1 MNTKYPINGRY
12 TTLGD
17 IIHEYGR
24 YSALPDDKLEYWNHK
39 ITAPF
44 VHFIYNDFPTDS
56 QNAIRPYD
64 IVWFDNVYSETEKE
78 NTGKRMKLIQSQDSS
93 TYSFDRPI
101 TAKEVK
107 IRSEI
112 QKGAFEFRFII
123 PSTTSTDGKDRFYYN
138 YKTASGESVVMYAL
152 RTIIDEA
159 KKNITDPA
167 EKLKT
172 FFIGD
177 TDSNGFRTIQPS
189 TEHIFTYRYKITDN
203 NSSIIEGNGQYNES
217 VSGNNSYALQSI
229 ASKFDHKI
237 TYNNNTFSFVCP
249 ETADTSTQTKTITD
263 NDGTYT
269 IEVKYLTWQGID
281 LPYEDTSVNDSKIK
295 SQERSGF
302 PLFNFK
308 DLPDN
313 IFNSA
318 TELNNKAYQ
327 YLGDYYWTYKYV
339 QLSNYAS
346 QSATDFEYNSC
357 ITEPSSCYEK
367 IIGSIGA
374 QTKPSPEK
382 LCSILF
388 DPTNYSQIKDT
399 KNAENQYYKCLY
411 FLLLFLNSQRFFV
424 SYITAFEYINI
435 SNKSYAQRE
444 PVLRCDL
451 NLIKPIERIKIL
463 SAQHFRETI
472 LPAGPLKPD
481 TLISIIVYMKVKYK
495 SIPNEKD
502 FSTKINLT
510 FEDLWNN
517 KNITDTPD
525 EEGIIG
531 PWVTLINPFDH
542 NWTEETK
549 GVLTQT
555 DDEAMIKYEGDL
567 YGNDHFLQ
575 VNNNKLIDSYS
586 DCSLGTLMW
595 PKGVQLQLAT
605 ADDLEIMRDNTSDEE
620 WFASISDSSTYP
632 DKYTKW
638 EDFKEEKLSPFGYL
652 RLHNYADIN
661 QKKESQFTVTV
672 PLLRCNNW
680 YYKQG
685 ASTSIDSAMIYSYFN
700 NIYLN
705 AQIAEPEPAIGM
717 YVNTYAYGKQ
727 ESNLQNIIDK
737 LNQLP
742 IAAPSRIAQE
752 TISQIFGL
760 KIGQAETL
768 FFASGAKMID
778 EKTTADEKYYSSY
791 TLYFE
796 KLLSSKVWQRINPVS
811 GAPENNCIIS
821 RNADDKVVEQ
831 YEVSNDYRGQKGT
844 YTLGRVYIDVDD
856 TLLHNPKDNTKCFYF
871 KITNADHNNEGKI
884 QVSFLVYKDSDSK
897 ASSGELKL
905 GFTQSITASFVI
917 YNYNKPDTLDN
928 IGTDKPSNTLTI
940 NNSVKQDTK
949 TTDITIINDEHN
961 KFIMSELSTT
971 ETYRLTKHHDNNDKE
986 YLLHLFHYGV
996 NSNNKLTVVFNNPK
1010 YMFRYQYPAIIDDT
1024 TKIISNAYSIS
1035 LGDKFVT
1042 TTMSLTTDRT
1052 LYMALNPIYAFL
1064 HVNESTEQKLSG
1076 EDDKDCPPFAF
1087 QQSGIGYTQT
1097 NGQTTSCLI
1106 STQTPGCVISLVTD
1120 NVYITTDNIIT
1131 GVNDNN
1137 GSLSDYI
1144 KSQRERKQ
1152 LLEIKIN
1159 KYEFDENDQVDLE
1172 GTQPNSTN
1180 IINTNTQP
1188 EFQIFT
1194 ITKDTLTIFTYEVTK
1209 YRKDTSKDT
1218 FYVSLATAGWKGKSS
1233 NIKIYCVQEPP
1244 IDGNSGKELGNP
1256 NNIQPSDDILQEI
1269 TKMGQQF
1276 KNDTSVWI
1284 CVPQQT
1290 LDLSSENTTNICK
1303 HTQWDVDGKI
1313 LSAQAD
1319 GKISQTICISN
1330 KSITGVYLSYRTVYA
1345 IFETTESVTIP
1356 VQPEDTTITVSLTAS
1371 PKTIEAKGGNF
1382 TLSYFVK
1389 KGNNPISGYGE
1400 PKPDNPNF
1408 AVSTGIKEN
1417 INGQTEQTY
1426 EVGSN
1431 DLETP
1436 ITCTYT
1442 LKYEG
1447 KEGKTTITQK
1457 GSVYGVSITAKTTID
1472 PSGENI
1478 DPSGENIIITYYGI
1492 KNGDPISEGVKLT
1505 CSDNSIT
1512 TDGQLTD
1519 NKLVST
1525 IKIPSNTTGAQKTYT
1540 FTVTYTYLTDKQ
1552 QVKSLELTQDYVEYA
1567 VQCYLDTEK
1576 YSVPLPAKPASD
1588 KDIFEI
1594 IYFAEKGTDKIYNDD
1609 VTLEPIK
1616 NYSYLEHIG
1625 EDTQVKEKQYKVAK
1639 FKFTENEEEE
1649 SRDMEFKAKCGSN
1662 ESGTLT
1668 IKQAGAIYDVSITA
1682 KTTIDPSGENIGITY
1697 YGIKNGDY
1705 ITNTKDVQLTCSDN
1719 SITTTDDVKQ
1729 IDNKLVSTIK
1739 IPENASSEQKTYTF
1753 TVTYTYLTD
1762 KQQVK
1767 SLELTQD
1774 FVKYVVH
1781 CGLDTEKYSA
1791 TLEAKPESGK
1801 DIFEI
1806 IYFAEKG
1813 TDKKRIYDNTVKL
1826 EPIGNYDYLTL
1837 ISDVPNPEKQYKV
1850 AKFKFTE
1857 NVEADSRDME
1867 FKAKCGSNESD
1878 TLIITQVGA
1887 NMEVIP
1893 QFNFA
1898 IINYK
1903 IQNRFE
1909 MKDPFDSF
1917 TYKNKDDVSTL
1928 LSDTNGI
1935 NAIAGSDLD
1944 VWVTFSLDD
1953 NESKDILLPVK
1964 TAQDN
1969 VIHLNLY
1976 GALNSSTYTPNQ
1988 YILGAGFSPTIKPCI
2003 NNDNNKQVYISTPSK
2018 YSTDK
2023 NENGNV
2029 CKDYI
2034 RYAADNRGGNGYESI
2049 FVNVANILNV
2059 NYQDKTLLA
2068 HKCKNLYIDL
2078 WGVMYKRRSTG
2089 KVSIDFNMYNF
2100 KENVTDPNLT
2110 VKDYT
2115 YIPDETKVDS
2125 VKKLNINNG
2134 FATGYSNGS
2143 HDSPT
2148 LISRITYP
2156 IRDGNPSIETKN
2168 LTYGNLNYCL
2178 LIPAATH
2185 MKYVT
2190 SLVYDTIYYD
2200 NISNIKPYEL
2210 DLRTIYYQDY
2220 TLKNGDPNKK
2230 VLNPYKKLTGHNFT
2244 LTNPSYNVKKDGVSI
2259 VMDISNNVKLEN
2271 NKFTL
2276 NFPKLTEEASYEFT
2290 IYGITEPIVLTKASG
2305 LNDIKSYSIIVEL
2318 AKKR

>member
-17 IIHEYGR
+17 IIQEYGR
-24 YSALPDDKLEYWNHK
+24 YSALPDDKLDYWNHK

-107 IRSEI
+107 TRNNI

-159 KKNITDPA
+159 KKNIEDA
-167 EKLKT
+167 DKKLEL

-177 TDSNGFRTIQPS
+177 TTSNGFRKIEPT
-189 TEHIFTYRYKITDN
+189 TEHIFTYRYKITDS
-203 NSSIIEGNGQYNES
+203 NSKIIKEENDQYTKT
-217 VSGNNSYALQSI
+217 VSGNDSYALYRI
-229 ASKFDHKI
+229 ASEFDHTI
-237 TYNNNTFSFVCP
+237 PYNGSTYLFVCP
-249 ETADTSTQTKTITD
+249 ETSDTSTQTKTITD
-263 NDGTYT
+263 NDKEYT

-281 LPYEDTSVNDSKIK
+281 LPYQNTSNNDSIIK
-295 SQERSGF
+295 SKEQSGF
-302 PLFNFK
+302 PLFNFETLK
-308 DLPDN
+308 KTS
-313 IFNSA
+313 IFESA
-318 TELNNKAYQ
+318 TELKNNAYQ

-339 QLSNYAS
+339 QLPNYAS
-346 QSATDFEYNSC
+346 QSAKDFEYSSC
-357 ITEPSSCYEK
+357 ITDKNPSSCYEK
-367 IIGSIGA
+367 IYASLDEQNKA
-374 QTKPSPEK
+374 SLSPAK
-382 LCSILF
+382 LCSVLF
-388 DPTNYSQIKDT
+388 DPTHYSQIKDT

-451 NLIKPIERIKIL
+451 NLIKPIEYIKIL

-517 KNITDTPD
+517 KNITNTPD
-525 EEGIIG
+525 EEDIIG

-555 DDEAMIKYEGDL
+555 PDMDKYEGEL
-567 YGNDHFLQ
+567 YGYDHFLQ
-575 VNNNKLIDSYS
+575 VNNNKLNTYS

-605 ADDLEIMRDNTSDEE
+605 ADALEIMRDNTSDEE
-620 WFASISDSSTYP
+620 WFASISDNSTYP
-632 DKYTKW
+632 DTYTTW

-705 AQIAEPEPAIGM
+705 AQISEPEPAIGM
-717 YVNTYAYGKQ
+717 YINTYAYGTQ

-811 GAPENNCIIS
+811 GASENNCIIS

-831 YEVSNDYRGQKGT
+831 YEVSKDYRGQKGT

-884 QVSFLVYKDSDSK
+884 QVSFLGYKDTDSK

-940 NNSVKQDTK
+940 NNSVTQGTK

-971 ETYRLTKHHDNNDKE
+971 ETYRLTKHHDSDKK

-996 NSNNKLTVVFNNPK
+996 NSNNKLTVVFNNPE

-1052 LYMALNPIYAFL
+1052 LYMSLNPIYAFL
-1064 HVNESTEQKLSG
+1064 HVNDSTEKKLSG
-1076 EDDKDCPPFAF
+1076 EDDKDCPPFQF

-1097 NGQTTSCLI
+1097 NGQSTSCLI
-1106 STQTPGCVISLVTD
+1106 STQTPGCVISLVTE
-1120 NVYITTDNIIT
+1120 NVYITTDNILT
-1131 GVNDNN
+1131 GVNNI

-1152 LLEIKIN
+1152 LLEIQIN
-1159 KYEFDENDQVDLE
+1159 KYEFGENDQVDLE

-1218 FYVSLATAGWKGKSS
+1218 FYVSIATAGWKGQSS

-1244 IDGNSGKELGNP
+1244 EIDGKPGKELGNP

-1303 HTQWDVDGKI
+1303 HTQWDVDGKV

-1319 GKISQTICISN
+1319 GKIDQTICISN
-1330 KSITGVYLSYRTVYA
+1330 KSKTGVYLSYRTVYA

-1371 PKTIEAKGGNF
+1371 PTIIEAKGGNF
-1382 TLSYFVK
+1382 TLKYFVK
-1389 KGNNPISGYGE
+1389 KGNNPISEYGKPE
-1400 PKPDNPNF
+1400 PEPGKSNF
-1408 AVSTGIKEN
+1408 ATSTEISES
-1417 INGQTEQTY
+1417 INGEKAEIY
-1426 EVGSN
+1426 KVGPN
-1431 DLETP
+1431 DSDEA
-1436 ITCTYT
+1436 ITCKYT
-1442 LKYEG
+1442 LTYEG
-1447 KEGKTTITQK
+1447 KKAETTITQK
-1457 GSVYGVSITAKTTID
+1457 GSIYGAGITAGTT
-1472 PSGENI
+1472 SNI
-1478 DPSGENIIITYYGI
+1478 DPSGGEIVITYYGI
-1492 KNGDPISEGVKLT
+1492 KNGDHITDTKGVKLT
-1505 CSDNSIT
+1505 CSDNSINT
-1512 TDGQLTD
+1512 TDDVKQINNT
-1519 NKLVST
+1519 LVST
-1525 IKIPSNTTGAQKTYT
+1525 IKIPANTSSEQKTYT
-1540 FTVTYTYLTDKQ
+1540 FKVTYTYLTDKKKEQ
-1552 QVKSLELTQDYVEYA
+1552 KIELTQDRIE
-1567 VQCYLDTEK
+1567 
-1576 YSVPLPAKPASD
+1576 
-1588 KDIFEI
+1588 
-1594 IYFAEKGTDKIYNDD
+1594 
-1609 VTLEPIK
+1609 
-1616 NYSYLEHIG
+1616 
-1625 EDTQVKEKQYKVAK
+1625 
-1639 FKFTENEEEE
+1639 
-1649 SRDMEFKAKCGSN
+1649 
-1662 ESGTLT
+1662 
-1668 IKQAGAIYDVSITA
+1668 
-1682 KTTIDPSGENIGITY
+1682 
-1697 YGIKNGDY
+1697 
-1705 ITNTKDVQLTCSDN
+1705 
-1719 SITTTDDVKQ
+1719 
-1729 IDNKLVSTIK
+1729 
-1739 IPENASSEQKTYTF
+1739 
-1753 TVTYTYLTD
+1753 
-1762 KQQVK
+1762 
-1767 SLELTQD
+1767 
-1774 FVKYVVH
+1774 YVVH

-1791 TLEAKPESGK
+1791 TLVAKPESGK

-1813 TDKKRIYDNTVKL
+1813 TNKERIYDNTVTL
-1826 EPIGNYDYLTL
+1826 ETKENYDYLKHIGEDTQ
-1837 ISDVPNPEKQYKV
+1837 DTANQYRVRKYQITKNEEV
-1850 AKFKFTE
+1850 
-1857 NVEADSRDME
+1857 DPRDME
-1867 FKAKCGSNESD
+1867 FKAKCGSNESEI
-1878 TLIITQVGA
+1878 LYITQVGA
-1887 NMEVIP
+1887 NTEVIP

-1903 IQNRFE
+1903 IQNDFE
-1909 MKDPFDSF
+1909 TTDPFDTF
-1917 TYKNKDDVSTL
+1917 TYNNKDNESSL
-1928 LSDTNGI
+1928 LSNINGI

-1953 NESKDILLPVK
+1953 DETKDKDILLPVK
-1964 TAQDN
+1964 TAPNDGIHD
-1969 VIHLNLY
+1969 IHLNLY
-1976 GALNSSTYTPNQ
+1976 GALNSSTSSP
-1988 YILGAGFSPTIKPCI
+1988 YILGAGFSSIIKPCI
-2003 NNDNNKQVYISTPSK
+2003 NNNNKTVYISTPKK
-2018 YSTDK
+2018 YSTAT
-2023 NENGNV
+2023 NESGNV
-2029 CKDYI
+2029 CTNYI
-2034 RYAADNRGGNGYESI
+2034 RYAGDNTGGSGYESI
-2049 FVNVANILNV
+2049 FVNVANILKV
-2059 NYQDKTLLA
+2059 NYQNKTLLE

-2078 WGVMYKRRSTG
+2078 WGVMYSRRSTG

-2100 KENVTDPNLT
+2100 KENVTDPKLT
-2110 VKDYT
+2110 VKDFT
-2115 YIPDETKVDS
+2115 FIPDSSSVDS
-2125 VKKLNINNG
+2125 VNKLKINDG

-2143 HDSPT
+2143 NDSPT

-2156 IRDGNPSIETKN
+2156 IRDGNPAIETKN

-2178 LIPAATH
+2178 LIPTDDS

-2190 SLVYDTIYYD
+2190 TSLANDTIYYD
-2200 NISNIKPYEL
+2200 NISNIKPYVL

-2244 LTNPSYNVKKDGVSI
+2244 LTNPRYKVKKNGAGI
-2259 VMDISNNVKLEN
+2259 VMDISNNVILEN

-2290 IYGITEPIVLTKASG
+2290 IYGITEPNVLNKASG
-2305 LNDIKSYSIIVEL
+2305 LNDIKSYSITVEL
-2318 AKKR
+2318 RPSNNNT

>member
-24 YSALPDDKLEYWNHK
+24 YSALPEGKLEYWDHK

-107 IRSEI
+107 TRSNI

-159 KKNITDPA
+159 KKNITNPD

-177 TDSNGFRTIQPS
+177 TDSDRFRTIQPS
-189 TEHIFTYRYKITDN
+189 TEHKFTYRYKITDS
-203 NSSIIEGNGQYNES
+203 NSKIIKEENGQYDTS
-217 VSGNNSYALQSI
+217 VSGNDSYKLENVVNN
-229 ASKFDHKI
+229 FNHTI
-237 TYNNNTFSFVCP
+237 TYNNNTYLFDECP
-249 ETADTSTQTKTITD
+249 VTSDKCTQTKTITD
-263 NDGTYT
+263 NDEEYT
-269 IEVKYLTWQGID
+269 IEVKYLTWQDID
-281 LPYEDTSVNDSKIK
+281 LPYQNTSNNDSIIK
-295 SQERSGF
+295 SKEQSGF
-302 PLFNFK
+302 PLFNFGS
-308 DLPDN
+308 LQETS
-313 IFNSA
+313 IFESA
-318 TELNNKAYQ
+318 TELKNDAYQ
-327 YLGDYYWTYKYV
+327 YLGDYYWTYTNV
-339 QLSNYAS
+339 QLPNYAS
-346 QSATDFEYNSC
+346 QSAKDFEYSSC
-357 ITEPSSCYEK
+357 ITNNALSCYESISK
-367 IIGSIGA
+367 SIGA

-388 DPTNYSQIKDT
+388 NPTNYTQIKDT

-451 NLIKPIERIKIL
+451 NLIKPIEYITIL

-517 KNITDTPD
+517 KNITDTAD

-542 NWTEETK
+542 KWTEETK

-555 DDEAMIKYEGDL
+555 PDMDKYEGEL
-567 YGNDHFLQ
+567 YGYDHFLQ
-575 VNNNKLIDSYS
+575 VNNNKLNTYS

-605 ADDLEIMRDNTSDEE
+605 ADALEIMRDNTSDEE
-620 WFASISDSSTYP
+620 WFASISDHSTYP
-632 DKYTKW
+632 DTYTAW
-638 EDFKEEKLSPFGYL
+638 DDFKEEKLSPFGYL

-685 ASTSIDSAMIYSYFN
+685 ASTSIDSAMIYSYFD

-705 AQIAEPEPAIGM
+705 AQISEPEPAIGM
-717 YVNTYAYGKQ
+717 YINTYAYGTQ

-884 QVSFLVYKDSDSK
+884 QVSFLGYKDTDSK

-940 NNSVKQDTK
+940 NNSVNQGSK

-971 ETYRLTKHHDNNDKE
+971 ETYRLTKHHDSDKK

-996 NSNNKLTVVFNNPK
+996 NSNNKLTVVFNNPE

-1052 LYMALNPIYAFL
+1052 LYMSLNPIYAFL
-1064 HVNESTEQKLSG
+1064 HVNESTEKKLSE
-1076 EDDKDCPPFAF
+1076 EDDKDCPPFQF

-1097 NGQTTSCLI
+1097 NGQSTSCLI
-1106 STQTPGCVISLVTD
+1106 STQTPGCVISLVTE
-1120 NVYITTDNIIT
+1120 NVYITTDNILT
-1131 GVNDNN
+1131 GVNNI

-1159 KYEFDENDQVDLE
+1159 KYEFDKNDQVDLE
-1172 GTQPNSTN
+1172 GTQPNQTN

-1218 FYVSLATAGWKGKSS
+1218 FYVSLATAGWKGQSS

-1244 IDGNSGKELGNP
+1244 ETDGKPGKELGNP

-1319 GKISQTICISN
+1319 GKIPQTICISN

-1356 VQPEDTTITVSLTAS
+1356 VQPEDTTITMGLNTNTN
-1371 PKTIEAKGGNF
+1371 TIPAKGGEF
-1382 TLSYFVK
+1382 TLTYFVK
-1389 KGNNPISGYGE
+1389 KGNNPISDYGE
-1400 PKPDNPNF
+1400 PQPSDINF
-1408 AVSTGIKEN
+1408 AKSIKISES
-1417 INGQTEQTY
+1417 ISGEKSQTY
-1426 EVGSN
+1426 KVDPN
-1431 DLETP
+1431 DKETP
-1436 ITCTYT
+1436 IKCTYK
-1442 LKYEG
+1442 LKYED
-1447 KEGKTTITQK
+1447 KERTTTITQE
-1457 GSVYGVSITAKTTID
+1457 GSVYGAGITAKTETTSKID

-1478 DPSGENIIITYYGI
+1478 EITYYGI

-1512 TDGQLTD
+1512 PPDGTLKD

-1525 IKIPSNTTGAQKTYT
+1525 ISIPANTSSEQKTYT
-1540 FTVTYTYLTDKQ
+1540 FKVTYTYLTDKKKEQ
-1552 QVKSLELTQDYVEYA
+1552 KIELTQDRIEYV
-1567 VQCYLDTEK
+1567 VHCGLDTEK
-1576 YSVPLPAKPASD
+1576 YSVTLVAKPESG
-1588 KDIFEI
+1588 KDRFEI
-1594 IYFAEKGTDKIYNDD
+1594 IYFAEKGTNKERIYDNT
-1609 VTLEPIK
+1609 VTLEPG
-1616 NYSYLEHIG
+1616 NYDYLTLIS
-1625 EDTQVKEKQYKVAK
+1625 DVPNSEKMYRVRTYQ
-1639 FKFTENEEEE
+1639 FTENLDVDP
-1649 SRDMEFKAKCGSN
+1649 RDMEFKAKCGSN
-1662 ESGTLT
+1662 ES
-1668 IKQAGAIYDVSITA
+1668 
-1682 KTTIDPSGENIGITY
+1682 
-1697 YGIKNGDY
+1697 
-1705 ITNTKDVQLTCSDN
+1705 
-1719 SITTTDDVKQ
+1719 
-1729 IDNKLVSTIK
+1729 
-1739 IPENASSEQKTYTF
+1739 
-1753 TVTYTYLTD
+1753 
-1762 KQQVK
+1762 
-1767 SLELTQD
+1767 
-1774 FVKYVVH
+1774 
-1781 CGLDTEKYSA
+1781 
-1791 TLEAKPESGK
+1791 
-1801 DIFEI
+1801 EI
-1806 IYFAEKG
+1806 LY
-1813 TDKKRIYDNTVKL
+1813 
-1826 EPIGNYDYLTL
+1826 
-1837 ISDVPNPEKQYKV
+1837 
-1850 AKFKFTE
+1850 
-1857 NVEADSRDME
+1857 
-1867 FKAKCGSNESD
+1867 
-1878 TLIITQVGA
+1878 ITQVGA
-1887 NMEVIP
+1887 NTEVIP
-1893 QFNFA
+1893 QFDFA

-1903 IQNRFE
+1903 IQNDLNTSETFNTITGNY
-1909 MKDPFDSF
+1909 D
-1917 TYKNKDDVSTL
+1917 KNNESEFL
-1928 LSDTNGI
+1928 NNI
-1935 NAIAGSDLD
+1935 NKIAGSDLD

-1953 NESKDILLPVK
+1953 DERKDIILPEK
-1964 TAQDN
+1964 ITSNNNNDID
-1969 VIHLNLY
+1969 IHLNLY
-1976 GALNSSTYTPNQ
+1976 SALAPSVNNP
-1988 YILGAGFSPTIKPCI
+1988 YILGAGFSRLFTPCI
-2003 NNDNNKQVYISTPSK
+2003 NNDNKTAFISTHEE
-2018 YSTDK
+2018 YSSIK
-2023 NENGNV
+2023 NEDGNV
-2029 CKDYI
+2029 CTNYI
-2034 RYAADNRGGNGYESI
+2034 RYAADNTSGSGYESI
-2049 FVNVANILNV
+2049 FVNVANILKV
-2059 NYQDKTLLA
+2059 KYQDQTLLQ

-2078 WGVMYKRRSTG
+2078 WGVMYSQRSTG

-2100 KENVTDPNLT
+2100 KEENVTDPSLT
-2110 VKDYT
+2110 VKDFT
-2115 YIPDETKVDS
+2115 FIPDSTKVDM
-2125 VKKLNINNG
+2125 VNKLNIKDG
-2134 FATGYSNGS
+2134 YATGYSKGS
-2143 HDSPT
+2143 HIPPT

-2178 LIPAATH
+2178 LIPTDDG

-2190 SLVYDTIYYD
+2190 TSLANDTIYYD
-2200 NISNIKPYEL
+2200 NISNIKPYVL
-2210 DLRTIYYQDY
+2210 DLHTIYYQDY
-2220 TLKNGDPNKK
+2220 TLQNGDPNKK

-2244 LTNPSYNVKKDGVSI
+2244 LSNASYNVKKDGVGI
-2259 VMDISNNVKLEN
+2259 VMDISNNVELNDNEFK
-2271 NKFTL
+2271 L
-2276 NFPKLTEEASYEFT
+2276 NFPELTEEASYEFT
-2290 IYGITEPIVLTKASG
+2290 IYGITEPKVLNKASG
-2305 LNDIKSYSIIVEL
+2305 LNDVKSYSITVVL
-2318 AKKR
+2318 TKKR

>member
-17 IIHEYGR
+17 IIQEYGR
-24 YSALPDDKLEYWNHK
+24 YSALPDDKLDYWNHK

-107 IRSEI
+107 TRNNI

-159 KKNITDPA
+159 KKNITDPD

-177 TDSNGFRTIQPS
+177 TDSDRFRTIAPT
-189 TEHIFTYRYKITDN
+189 TEHTFTYKYEIYKKNTDG
-203 NSSIIEGNGQYNES
+203 NSSIIAERSDQYDTS
-217 VSGNNSYALQSI
+217 VSGNDSYKLENVV
-229 ASKFDHKI
+229 SKFNHTIKYNGS
-237 TYNNNTFSFVCP
+237 TYLFECP
-249 ETADTSTQTKTITD
+249 VTSDKCTQTKTITD
-263 NDGTYT
+263 NDEEYT
-269 IEVKYLTWQGID
+269 IEVKYLTWQGIN
-281 LPYEDTSVNDSKIK
+281 LPYDDTPDNDSIIK
-295 SQERSGF
+295 SKEQSGF

-308 DLPDN
+308 ELPDK
-313 IFNSA
+313 IFESA
-318 TELNNKAYQ
+318 TELKNDAYQ
-327 YLGDYYWTYKYV
+327 YLGDYYWTYTNV
-339 QLSNYAS
+339 QLPNYAS
-346 QSATDFEYNSC
+346 QSAKDFEYSSC
-357 ITEPSSCYEK
+357 ITGNALSCHES
-367 IIGSIGA
+367 IITGIGA
-374 QTKPSPEK
+374 QTKPSPGK

-388 DPTNYSQIKDT
+388 NPTNYSQIKDT

-451 NLIKPIERIKIL
+451 NLIKPIEYIKIL

-517 KNITDTPD
+517 KAITDTSD

-555 DDEAMIKYEGDL
+555 PDMDKYEGEL
-567 YGNDHFLQ
+567 YGYDHFLQ
-575 VNNNKLIDSYS
+575 VNNNKLNTYS

-595 PKGVQLQLAT
+595 PKGVQLQLTT
-605 ADDLEIMRDNTSDEE
+605 ADALEIMRDNTSDEE
-620 WFASISDSSTYP
+620 WFASISDHSTYP
-632 DKYTKW
+632 DTYTAW
-638 EDFKEEKLSPFGYL
+638 DDFKEEKLSPFGYL

-705 AQIAEPEPAIGM
+705 AQISEPEPAIGM
-717 YVNTYAYGKQ
+717 YINTYAYGTQ

-811 GAPENNCIIS
+811 GASENNCIIS

-831 YEVSNDYRGQKGT
+831 YEVSKDYRGQKGT

-884 QVSFLVYKDSDSK
+884 QVSFLGYKDTDSK

-940 NNSVKQDTK
+940 NNSVTQGSK

-961 KFIMSELSTT
+961 KFIMSELSTA

-1010 YMFRYQYPAIIDDT
+1010 YMFRYEYPAIIDDT

-1035 LGDKFVT
+1035 LGNKFVT

-1064 HVNESTEQKLSG
+1064 HVNESTEKKLSE

-1131 GVNDNN
+1131 GVNNDNN

-1159 KYEFDENDQVDLE
+1159 KYEFDKNDQVDLE
-1172 GTQPNSTN
+1172 GTQPNQTN

-1194 ITKDTLTIFTYEVTK
+1194 ITKDALTIFTYEVTK

-1233 NIKIYCVQEPP
+1233 NIKIYCVEEPE
-1244 IDGNSGKELGNP
+1244 IDGKQGLKLGDP

-1319 GKISQTICISN
+1319 GKIDQTICISN

-1356 VQPEDTTITVSLTAS
+1356 VQPEDTTITMGLNTNTN
-1371 PKTIEAKGGNF
+1371 TIPAKGGEF
-1382 TLSYFVK
+1382 TLTYFVK
-1389 KGNNPISGYGE
+1389 KGNNPISDYGE
-1400 PKPDNPNF
+1400 PQPSDINF
-1408 AVSTGIKEN
+1408 AKSIKISES
-1417 INGQTEQTY
+1417 ISGEKSQTY
-1426 EVGSN
+1426 KVDPN
-1431 DLETP
+1431 DKETP
-1436 ITCTYT
+1436 IKCTYK
-1442 LKYEG
+1442 LKYED
-1447 KEGKTTITQK
+1447 KERTTTITQE
-1457 GSVYGVSITAKTTID
+1457 GSVYGAGITAKTETTSKID

-1478 DPSGENIIITYYGI
+1478 EITYYGI

-1505 CSDNSIT
+1505 CSDNNIT
-1512 TDGQLTD
+1512 PPDGTLKD
-1519 NKLVST
+1519 NKRVST
-1525 IKIPSNTTGAQKTYT
+1525 ISIPANTSDKQKTYK
-1540 FTVTYTYLTDKQ
+1540 FTVTYTYLTDKKKEQ
-1552 QVKSLELTQDYVEYA
+1552 KIELTQDRIE
-1567 VQCYLDTEK
+1567 
-1576 YSVPLPAKPASD
+1576 
-1588 KDIFEI
+1588 
-1594 IYFAEKGTDKIYNDD
+1594 
-1609 VTLEPIK
+1609 
-1616 NYSYLEHIG
+1616 
-1625 EDTQVKEKQYKVAK
+1625 
-1639 FKFTENEEEE
+1639 
-1649 SRDMEFKAKCGSN
+1649 
-1662 ESGTLT
+1662 
-1668 IKQAGAIYDVSITA
+1668 
-1682 KTTIDPSGENIGITY
+1682 
-1697 YGIKNGDY
+1697 
-1705 ITNTKDVQLTCSDN
+1705 
-1719 SITTTDDVKQ
+1719 
-1729 IDNKLVSTIK
+1729 
-1739 IPENASSEQKTYTF
+1739 
-1753 TVTYTYLTD
+1753 
-1762 KQQVK
+1762 
-1767 SLELTQD
+1767 
-1774 FVKYVVH
+1774 YVVH

-1791 TLEAKPESGK
+1791 TLEAKPERGK
-1801 DIFEI
+1801 DRFEI

-1813 TDKKRIYDNTVKL
+1813 TNKERIYDNTVTL
-1826 EPIGNYDYLTL
+1826 EPGNYDYLTL
-1837 ISDVPNPEKQYKV
+1837 ISDVSNSEKMYRVRTYQ
-1850 AKFKFTE
+1850 FTE
-1857 NVEADSRDME
+1857 NTEVDPRDME
-1867 FKAKCGSNESD
+1867 FKAKCGSNESEI
-1878 TLIITQVGA
+1878 LYITQVGA
-1887 NMEVIP
+1887 NTEVIP
-1893 QFNFA
+1893 QFDFA

-1903 IQNRFE
+1903 IQNDLNTSETFNTITGNY
-1909 MKDPFDSF
+1909 D
-1917 TYKNKDDVSTL
+1917 KNNESEFL
-1928 LSDTNGI
+1928 NNI
-1935 NAIAGSDLD
+1935 NKIAGSDLD

-1953 NESKDILLPVK
+1953 DKSKALLLPVR
-1964 TAQDN
+1964 TALNND
-1969 VIHLNLY
+1969 IHLNLY
-1976 GALNSSTYTPNQ
+1976 GALNSSTPSP
-1988 YILGAGFSPTIKPCI
+1988 YILGAGFSSLFTPCI
-2003 NNDNNKQVYISTPSK
+2003 NNNKTVFISTPNA
-2018 YSTDK
+2018 YSSDK
-2023 NENGNV
+2023 NESGNV
-2029 CKDYI
+2029 CTNYI
-2034 RYAADNRGGNGYESI
+2034 RYAGDNTGGSGYESI
-2049 FVNVANILNV
+2049 FVNVANILKV
-2059 NYQDKTLLA
+2059 NYQNKTLLE

-2078 WGVMYKRRSTG
+2078 WGVMYSRRSTG

-2100 KENVTDPNLT
+2100 KENITDPNLT
-2110 VKDYT
+2110 VKDFT
-2115 YIPDETKVDS
+2115 FIPDSSSVDS
-2125 VKKLNINNG
+2125 VNKLKINDG
-2134 FATGYSNGS
+2134 YATGYSNNS
-2143 HDSPT
+2143 NDSPT

-2156 IRDGNPSIETKN
+2156 IRNGNPSIETKN

-2178 LIPAATH
+2178 LIPTDDG

-2190 SLVYDTIYYD
+2190 TSLANDTIYYD
-2200 NISNIKPYEL
+2200 NISNIKPYVL

-2220 TLKNGDPNKK
+2220 TLKNGVPNKK

-2244 LTNPSYNVKKDGVSI
+2244 LTNPRYEVKKDGAGI
-2259 VMDISNNVKLEN
+2259 DMNIENNVILEN

-2290 IYGITEPIVLTKASG
+2290 IYGITEPKVLNKTSG
-2305 LNDIKSYSIIVEL
+2305 LNDVKSYSITVVL
-2318 AKKR
+2318 TKKR

>member
-17 IIHEYGR
+17 IIQEYGR
-24 YSALPDDKLEYWNHK
+24 YSALPDDKLDYWNHK

-78 NTGKRMKLIQSQDSS
+78 NTGKRMKLIQRQDSS

-107 IRSEI
+107 TRNNI

-159 KKNITDPA
+159 KKNIEDPD

-177 TDSNGFRTIQPS
+177 TDSDGFRTIQPS
-189 TEHIFTYRYKITDN
+189 TEHKFTYRYKITDS
-203 NSSIIEGNGQYNES
+203 NSSIIEGNGQYNKS
-217 VSGNNSYALQSI
+217 VSGNDSYALYRI
-229 ASKFDHKI
+229 ASEFDHKI
-237 TYNNNTFSFVCP
+237 PYNGSTYLFECP
-249 ETADTSTQTKTITD
+249 LISDTSIQTKTITD
-263 NDGTYT
+263 NDRTYT
-269 IEVKYLTWQGID
+269 IEVEYLTWQGID

-295 SQERSGF
+295 SQEKSGF
-302 PLFNFK
+302 PLFNFNK
-308 DLPDN
+308 LPDN
-313 IFNSA
+313 IFSSA
-318 TELNNKAYQ
+318 TELKNDAYQ

-339 QLSNYAS
+339 QLPNYAS
-346 QSATDFEYNSC
+346 QSADDFEYSSC
-357 ITEPSSCYEK
+357 ITDKDPLSCYEK
-367 IIGSIGA
+367 ISNSIGA
-374 QTKPSPEK
+374 QTKPSSEK

-388 DPTNYSQIKDT
+388 NPTNYTQIKDT

-451 NLIKPIERIKIL
+451 NLIKPIEYIKIL

-517 KNITDTPD
+517 KDITNTPD
-525 EEGIIG
+525 EEDIIG

-542 NWTEETK
+542 KWTEETK

-555 DDEAMIKYEGDL
+555 TDMDKYEGDR

-575 VNNNKLIDSYS
+575 VNNNKLNTYS

-605 ADDLEIMRDNTSDEE
+605 ADALEIMRDNTSDEE
-620 WFASISDSSTYP
+620 WFASISDNSTYP
-632 DKYTKW
+632 DTYTRW
-638 EDFKEEKLSPFGYL
+638 DNFKEEKLSPFGYL

-727 ESNLQNIIDK
+727 ESNLQNILDK

-778 EKTTADEKYYSSY
+778 EKTTADEKYNSSY

-811 GAPENNCIIS
+811 GAPENNCIKS

-884 QVSFLVYKDSDSK
+884 QVSFLDYKDSASK

-940 NNSVKQDTK
+940 NNSVTQGTK

-971 ETYRLTKHHDNNDKE
+971 ETYRLTKHHDSDKK

-996 NSNNKLTVVFNNPK
+996 NSNNKLTVVFNNPE

-1024 TKIISNAYSIS
+1024 TKIISNVYSIS

-1052 LYMALNPIYAFL
+1052 LYMSLNPIYAFL
-1064 HVNESTEQKLSG
+1064 HVNESTEKKLSG
-1076 EDDKDCPPFAF
+1076 EDDKDCPPFQF
-1087 QQSGIGYTQT
+1087 QQNGIGYTQT
-1097 NGQTTSCLI
+1097 NGQSTSCLI
-1106 STQTPGCVISLVTD
+1106 STQTPGCVISLVTE
-1120 NVYITTDNIIT
+1120 NVYITTDNILT
-1131 GVNDNN
+1131 GVNNI

-1159 KYEFDENDQVDLE
+1159 KYEFDKNDQVDLE

-1188 EFQIFT
+1188 EFQIFK

-1218 FYVSLATAGWKGKSS
+1218 FYVSIATAGWKGKSS

-1244 IDGNSGKELGNP
+1244 EIDGKPGKELGNP

-1290 LDLSSENTTNICK
+1290 LDLSSENTTNVCK

-1319 GKISQTICISN
+1319 GKISQKICISN

-1356 VQPEDTTITVSLTAS
+1356 VQPEDTTITVSLTAN
-1371 PKTIEAKGGNF
+1371 PTIIEAKGGEF
-1382 TLSYFVK
+1382 TLKYFVK
-1389 KGNNPISGYGE
+1389 KGNNPISDYGE
-1400 PKPDNPNF
+1400 PQPSDINF
-1408 AVSTGIKEN
+1408 AKPIKISES
-1417 INGQTEQTY
+1417 INGEKSQTY
-1426 EVGSN
+1426 KVDPN
-1431 DLETP
+1431 DKETP
-1436 ITCTYT
+1436 ITCTYK
-1442 LKYEG
+1442 LKYED
-1447 KEGKTTITQK
+1447 KERTTTITQK
-1457 GSVYGVSITAKTTID
+1457 GSVYSAGITAETGTT
-1472 PSGENI
+1472 SNI
-1478 DPSGENIIITYYGI
+1478 DPSGGEIVITYYGI
-1492 KNGDPISEGVKLT
+1492 KNGDHITDTKDVKLT

-1512 TDGQLTD
+1512 IPDGQIKD
-1519 NKLVST
+1519 NKLEST
-1525 IKIPSNTTGAQKTYT
+1525 IKIPANTSDKQKTYK
-1540 FTVTYTYLTDKQ
+1540 FTVTYTYLTDKKKEQ
-1552 QVKSLELTQDYVEYA
+1552 KIELTQDRIE
-1567 VQCYLDTEK
+1567 
-1576 YSVPLPAKPASD
+1576 
-1588 KDIFEI
+1588 
-1594 IYFAEKGTDKIYNDD
+1594 
-1609 VTLEPIK
+1609 
-1616 NYSYLEHIG
+1616 
-1625 EDTQVKEKQYKVAK
+1625 
-1639 FKFTENEEEE
+1639 
-1649 SRDMEFKAKCGSN
+1649 
-1662 ESGTLT
+1662 
-1668 IKQAGAIYDVSITA
+1668 
-1682 KTTIDPSGENIGITY
+1682 
-1697 YGIKNGDY
+1697 
-1705 ITNTKDVQLTCSDN
+1705 
-1719 SITTTDDVKQ
+1719 
-1729 IDNKLVSTIK
+1729 
-1739 IPENASSEQKTYTF
+1739 
-1753 TVTYTYLTD
+1753 
-1762 KQQVK
+1762 
-1767 SLELTQD
+1767 
-1774 FVKYVVH
+1774 YVVH

-1791 TLEAKPESGK
+1791 TLVAKPESGK

-1813 TDKKRIYDNTVKL
+1813 TNTNKQRIYDNTVTL
-1826 EPIGNYDYLTL
+1826 ESRENYDYLTL
-1837 ISDVPNPEKQYKV
+1837 ISDVPNSEKMYRVRTYQ
-1850 AKFKFTE
+1850 FTE
-1857 NVEADSRDME
+1857 NLDVDPRDME
-1867 FKAKCGSNESD
+1867 FKAKCGSNESEI
-1878 TLIITQVGA
+1878 LYITQVGA
-1887 NMEVIP
+1887 NTEVIP
-1893 QFNFA
+1893 QFDFA

-1903 IQNRFE
+1903 IQNDLNTSETFN
-1909 MKDPFDSF
+1909 DITNS
-1917 TYKNKDDVSTL
+1917 YNKDTESEF
-1928 LSDTNGI
+1928 LSNI
-1935 NAIAGSDLD
+1935 NKIAGSDLD

-1953 NESKDILLPVK
+1953 NKSKALLLPVR
-1964 TAQDN
+1964 TASNDE
-1969 VIHLNLY
+1969 IHLNLY
-1976 GALNSSTYTPNQ
+1976 GALNSSTSSP
-1988 YILGAGFSPTIKPCI
+1988 YILGAGFSSLFIPCI
-2003 NNDNNKQVYISTPSK
+2003 NNDNKTVYISTPER
-2018 YSTDK
+2018 YSTAT
-2023 NENGNV
+2023 NESGNV
-2029 CKDYI
+2029 CTNYI
-2034 RYAADNRGGNGYESI
+2034 RYAQDNTSGSGYESI
-2049 FVNVANILNV
+2049 YVNVANILNEK
-2059 NYQDKTLLA
+2059 YQNKTLLG

-2078 WGVMYKRRSTG
+2078 WGVMYNQRSTG

-2100 KENVTDPNLT
+2100 KENVTDPKLT
-2110 VKDYT
+2110 VNNYT
-2115 YIPDETKVDS
+2115 FIPDSTKVDS
-2125 VKKLNINNG
+2125 VNKLNINDG
-2134 FATGYSNGS
+2134 YATGYSKGS
-2143 HDSPT
+2143 HIPPT

-2156 IRDGNPSIETKN
+2156 IRNGNPSIETKN

-2178 LIPAATH
+2178 LIPTDDG

-2190 SLVYDTIYYD
+2190 NNVSDKIYYND
-2200 NISNIKPYEL
+2200 ISNIKPYVL
-2210 DLRTIYYQDY
+2210 DLRTIYYQGY
-2220 TLKNGDPNKK
+2220 TLKNEDPNKK

-2244 LTNPSYNVKKDGVSI
+2244 LSNASYKVQKDGA
-2259 VMDISNNVKLEN
+2259 DIDMNIENNVILRNNEFKLQ
-2271 NKFTL
+2271 
-2276 NFPKLTEEASYEFT
+2276 FPILTEETCYKFL
-2290 IYGITEPIVLTKASG
+2290 IQGITEPNVLNKASG
-2305 LNDIKSYSIIVEL
+2305 LNDVKSYTIIVYLVSPHINIIHKIEGNGSITAPAAGEHNRDKSSWQITTQPGSNYKLVEL
-2318 AKKR
+2318 KVNNSLVDITDPKFYIDDEKRTYTIFAKFEPV

>member
-24 YSALPDDKLEYWNHK
+24 YSALPEDKLEYWDHK

-107 IRSEI
+107 TRNNI

-159 KKNITDPA
+159 KKNIEDA
-167 EKLKT
+167 DKT
-172 FFIGD
+172 LELFFIGNA
-177 TDSNGFRTIQPS
+177 TSNGFRKIEPS
-189 TEHIFTYRYKITDN
+189 TEHKFTYRYKITDN
-203 NSSIIEGNGQYNES
+203 NSSIIEGNGQYNKS
-217 VSGNNSYALQSI
+217 VYGNDSYALYRI
-229 ASKFDHKI
+229 AREFDHTI

-249 ETADTSTQTKTITD
+249 ETADTSTQTKTITN
-263 NDGTYT
+263 NDEEYT

-281 LPYEDTSVNDSKIK
+281 LPYENTSDNDSIIK
-295 SQERSGF
+295 SQEKSGF
-302 PLFNFK
+302 PLFNFGSLK
-308 DLPDN
+308 DTS
-313 IFNSA
+313 IFESA

-327 YLGDYYWTYKYV
+327 YLGDYHWTYTNV
-339 QLSNYAS
+339 QLPNYAS
-346 QSATDFEYNSC
+346 QSAKEFEYSSC
-357 ITEPSSCYEK
+357 IKDPSSCYEK
-367 IIGSIGA
+367 IYASIGEQNKA
-374 QTKPSPEK
+374 SLLPEN

-388 DPTNYSQIKDT
+388 NPTNYPQIKDT

-451 NLIKPIERIKIL
+451 NLIKPIEYITIL

-517 KNITDTPD
+517 KNITDTKD

-542 NWTEETK
+542 KWTEETK

-555 DDEAMIKYEGDL
+555 PDMDKYEGEL
-567 YGNDHFLQ
+567 YGYDHFLQ
-575 VNNNKLIDSYS
+575 VNNNKLNTYS

-605 ADDLEIMRDNTSDEE
+605 ADALEIMRDNTSDEE
-620 WFASISDSSTYP
+620 WFASISDNSTYP
-632 DKYTKW
+632 DTYTTWK
-638 EDFKEEKLSPFGYL
+638 DFKEEKLSPFGYL

-717 YVNTYAYGKQ
+717 YVNTYAYGKD
-727 ESNLQNIIDK
+727 ENNLQNIIDK

-778 EKTTADEKYYSSY
+778 EKTTADEKYNSSY

-796 KLLSSKVWQRINPVS
+796 KLLSSKVWQCINPVS
-811 GAPENNCIIS
+811 GAPENNCIIN

-884 QVSFLVYKDSDSK
+884 QVSFLDYKDSASK

-940 NNSVKQDTK
+940 NNSVKQGK
-949 TTDITIINDEHN
+949 ETTDITIINDEHN
-961 KFIMSELSTT
+961 KFIMSELSTA

-1010 YMFRYQYPAIIDDT
+1010 YMFRYEYPAIIDDT

-1064 HVNESTEQKLSG
+1064 HVNESTEKKLSE

-1131 GVNDNN
+1131 GVNNDNN

-1159 KYEFDENDQVDLE
+1159 KYEFDKNDQVDLE
-1172 GTQPNSTN
+1172 GTQPTKTN

-1188 EFQIFT
+1188 EFQIFD

-1218 FYVSLATAGWKGKSS
+1218 FYVSIATAGWKGQSS

-1244 IDGNSGKELGNP
+1244 ETDGKPGKELGNP

-1303 HTQWDVDGKI
+1303 HTQWDVDGKV

-1319 GKISQTICISN
+1319 GKIDQTICISN
-1330 KSITGVYLSYRTVYA
+1330 KSKTGVYLSYRTVYA

-1371 PKTIEAKGGNF
+1371 PTIIEAKGGNF
-1382 TLSYFVK
+1382 TLKYFVK
-1389 KGNNPISGYGE
+1389 KGNNPISEYGKPE
-1400 PKPDNPNF
+1400 PEPDKSNF
-1408 AVSTGIKEN
+1408 ATSTEISES
-1417 INGQTEQTY
+1417 INGEKAEIY
-1426 EVGSN
+1426 KVGPN
-1431 DLETP
+1431 DLDEP
-1436 ITCTYT
+1436 VTCKYT
-1442 LKYEG
+1442 LTYEG
-1447 KEGKTTITQK
+1447 KKGEVTITQK
-1457 GSVYGVSITAKTTID
+1457 GSIYGAGITAGTT
-1472 PSGENI
+1472 SNI
-1478 DPSGENIIITYYGI
+1478 DPSGGEIVITYYGK
-1492 KNGDPISEGVKLT
+1492 KNEDYITNTKDVKLT
-1505 CSDNSIT
+1505 YSDNSIT
-1512 TDGQLTD
+1512 IPDGQIKD
-1519 NKLVST
+1519 NKLEST
-1525 IKIPSNTTGAQKTYT
+1525 IKIPANTSDKQKTYK
-1540 FTVTYTYLTDKQ
+1540 FTVTYTYLTNKKQ
-1552 QVKSLELTQDYVEYA
+1552 VQSIELTQDRIEYV
-1567 VQCYLDTEK
+1567 VHCGLDTEK
-1576 YSVPLPAKPASD
+1576 YNATLPAKPESG
-1588 KDIFEI
+1588 KDRFEI
-1594 IYFAEKGTDKIYNDD
+1594 IYFAEKGTDKIYNNT
-1609 VTLEPIK
+1609 VTLEPK
-1616 NYSYLEHIG
+1616 ENYSYL
-1625 EDTQVKEKQYKVAK
+1625 
-1639 FKFTENEEEE
+1639 
-1649 SRDMEFKAKCGSN
+1649 
-1662 ESGTLT
+1662 
-1668 IKQAGAIYDVSITA
+1668 
-1682 KTTIDPSGENIGITY
+1682 
-1697 YGIKNGDY
+1697 
-1705 ITNTKDVQLTCSDN
+1705 
-1719 SITTTDDVKQ
+1719 
-1729 IDNKLVSTIK
+1729 
-1739 IPENASSEQKTYTF
+1739 
-1753 TVTYTYLTD
+1753 
-1762 KQQVK
+1762 K
-1767 SLELTQD
+1767 S
-1774 FVKYVVH
+1774 
-1781 CGLDTEKYSA
+1781 
-1791 TLEAKPESGK
+1791 
-1801 DIFEI
+1801 
-1806 IYFAEKG
+1806 
-1813 TDKKRIYDNTVKL
+1813 
-1826 EPIGNYDYLTL
+1826 
-1837 ISDVPNPEKQYKV
+1837 ISDVPNPEKMYRVRKYQITKNEEV
-1850 AKFKFTE
+1850 
-1857 NVEADSRDME
+1857 DPRDME

-1878 TLIITQVGA
+1878 TLNITQVGA
-1887 NMEVIP
+1887 NTEVIP
-1893 QFNFA
+1893 QFDFA

-1903 IQNRFE
+1903 IQNDFE
-1909 MKDPFDSF
+1909 TTDTFDIIA
-1917 TYKNKDDVSTL
+1917 KNNKDNESSL
-1928 LSDTNGI
+1928 LSDENGI

-1953 NESKDILLPVK
+1953 DETKDKDILLPVR
-1964 TAQDN
+1964 TASND

-1976 GALNSSTYTPNQ
+1976 GALNSSASSP
-1988 YILGAGFSPTIKPCI
+1988 YILGAGFSSTIKPCI
-2003 NNDNNKQVYISTPSK
+2003 NNNKTAFISTHEA
-2018 YSTDK
+2018 YSSVK
-2023 NENGNV
+2023 NEDGNV
-2029 CKDYI
+2029 CTNYI
-2034 RYAADNRGGNGYESI
+2034 RYAADNQRGSGYESI
-2049 FVNVANILNV
+2049 YVNVANILKV
-2059 NYQDKTLLA
+2059 NYQNKTLLE

-2078 WGVMYKRRSTG
+2078 WGVMFSRRSTG

-2100 KENVTDPNLT
+2100 KKDITDPNLI
-2110 VKDYT
+2110 VKDFT
-2115 YIPDETKVDS
+2115 FIPDSTKVDM
-2125 VKKLNINNG
+2125 VNKLNINDG
-2134 FATGYSNGS
+2134 FATGYSGS
-2143 HDSPT
+2143 SHESPT

-2156 IRDGNPSIETKN
+2156 IRYGNPAIETKN

-2178 LIPAATH
+2178 LIPDATY

-2210 DLRTIYYQDY
+2210 DLRTIYYQGY
-2220 TLKNGDPNKK
+2220 TLKNEDPNKK

-2244 LTNPSYNVKKDGVSI
+2244 LSNASYKVDKDGAGI

-2276 NFPKLTEEASYEFT
+2276 NFPNLTEDA
-2290 IYGITEPIVLTKASG
+2290 IYKFYIQGITEPNVLNHKTS
-2305 LNDIKSYSIIVEL
+2305 LNDIKSYSITVEL
-2318 AKKR
+2318 RPSNNNT

>member
-17 IIHEYGR
+17 IIQEYGR
-24 YSALPDDKLEYWNHK
+24 YSALPDDKLDYWNHK

-64 IVWFDNVYSETEKE
+64 IVWFDDVYSETEKE
-78 NTGKRMKLIQSQDSS
+78 NTGKRMKLIQRQDSS

-107 IRSEI
+107 TRSNI

-159 KKNITDPA
+159 KKNIEDPD

-177 TDSNGFRTIQPS
+177 TNSDGFRTIQPS

-203 NSSIIEGNGQYNES
+203 NSSIIEGNGQYNKS
-217 VSGNNSYALQSI
+217 VYGNDSYALYRI
-229 ASKFDHKI
+229 AREFNHTI

-302 PLFNFK
+302 PLFNFEK
-308 DLPDN
+308 LPDK
-313 IFNSA
+313 IFNNDSA
-318 TELNNKAYQ
+318 TELKNDAYQ

-339 QLSNYAS
+339 QLPNYAS

-357 ITEPSSCYEK
+357 ITDNALSCYESISK
-367 IIGSIGA
+367 SIGA
-374 QTKPSPEK
+374 QTKPSPAD

-388 DPTNYSQIKDT
+388 DPTNYTQIKDT

-451 NLIKPIERIKIL
+451 NLIKPIESIKIL

-525 EEGIIG
+525 EEDIIG
-531 PWVTLINPFDH
+531 PWVTLINPFEH
-542 NWTEETK
+542 KWPEETK

-555 DDEAMIKYEGDL
+555 DDMDKYEGER
-567 YGNDHFLQ
+567 YGINYFLQ
-575 VNNNKLIDSYS
+575 VNNNKLNTYS

-595 PKGVQLQLAT
+595 PKGVQLQLPT
-605 ADDLEIMRDNTSDEE
+605 ADELEIMRDNTSDEE

-632 DKYTKW
+632 DKYTRW
-638 EDFKEEKLSPFGYL
+638 DDFKEEKLSPFGYL

-717 YVNTYAYGKQ
+717 YINTYAYGKQ
-727 ESNLQNIIDK
+727 ESNLQNILNK

-778 EKTTADEKYYSSY
+778 EKTTADEKYNSSY

-811 GAPENNCIIS
+811 GAPENNCITS

-884 QVSFLVYKDSDSK
+884 QVSFLDYKDSASK

-971 ETYRLTKHHDNNDKE
+971 ETYRLTKHHDNSDKK

-996 NSNNKLTVVFNNPK
+996 NSNNKLTVVFNNPED
-1010 YMFRYQYPAIIDDT
+1010 MFRYEYPAIIDDT

-1064 HVNESTEQKLSG
+1064 HVNESTEKKLSE
-1076 EDDKDCPPFAF
+1076 EDDKDCPPFQF

-1131 GVNDNN
+1131 GVNNDNN

-1152 LLEIKIN
+1152 LIEIQIN
-1159 KYEFDENDQVDLE
+1159 KYEFNENNNQVDLE
-1172 GTQPNSTN
+1172 GTQPTSTN

-1188 EFQIFT
+1188 ESQIFN
-1194 ITKDTLTIFTYEVTK
+1194 ITKDTLTIFTYKVTK

-1233 NIKIYCVQEPP
+1233 NIKIYCVQEPK
-1244 IDGNSGKELGNP
+1244 IDGVPGKELGNP

-1290 LDLSSENTTNICK
+1290 LDLSSANTTNVCK

-1356 VQPEDTTITVSLTAS
+1356 VQPEDTTITVSLTAN
-1371 PKTIEAKGGNF
+1371 PTIIEAKGGEF
-1382 TLSYFVK
+1382 TLKYFVK
-1389 KGNNPISGYGE
+1389 KGNNPISDYGE
-1400 PKPDNPNF
+1400 PQPDISNF
-1408 AVSTGIKEN
+1408 ATSIKMSES
-1417 INGQTEQTY
+1417 INGEKSQTY
-1426 EVGSN
+1426 KVGPN
-1431 DLETP
+1431 DLEKP
-1436 ITCTYT
+1436 ITCKYK

-1447 KEGKTTITQK
+1447 KEKEVPITQK
-1457 GSVYGVSITAKTTID
+1457 GSVYGVNITTETTSKID

-1478 DPSGENIIITYYGI
+1478 VITYYGI
-1492 KNGDPISEGVKLT
+1492 KNGDPITNTKYVKLT
-1505 CSDNSIT
+1505 CSDNSINIP
-1512 TDGQLTD
+1512 DGQLTD
-1519 NKLVST
+1519 NKLVS
-1525 IKIPSNTTGAQKTYT
+1525 KIRIPANTSDKQKTYK

-1552 QVKSLELTQDYVEYA
+1552 QVKDLELTQDYV
-1567 VQCYLDTEK
+1567 Q
-1576 YSVPLPAKPASD
+1576 
-1588 KDIFEI
+1588 
-1594 IYFAEKGTDKIYNDD
+1594 
-1609 VTLEPIK
+1609 
-1616 NYSYLEHIG
+1616 
-1625 EDTQVKEKQYKVAK
+1625 
-1639 FKFTENEEEE
+1639 
-1649 SRDMEFKAKCGSN
+1649 
-1662 ESGTLT
+1662 
-1668 IKQAGAIYDVSITA
+1668 
-1682 KTTIDPSGENIGITY
+1682 
-1697 YGIKNGDY
+1697 
-1705 ITNTKDVQLTCSDN
+1705 
-1719 SITTTDDVKQ
+1719 
-1729 IDNKLVSTIK
+1729 
-1739 IPENASSEQKTYTF
+1739 
-1753 TVTYTYLTD
+1753 
-1762 KQQVK
+1762 
-1767 SLELTQD
+1767 
-1774 FVKYVVH
+1774 YVVH

-1791 TLEAKPESGK
+1791 TLVAKPESGK

-1813 TDKKRIYDNTVKL
+1813 TDKKYDNTVTL
-1826 EPIGNYDYLTL
+1826 EPIKNYDYLTL
-1837 ISDVPNPEKQYKV
+1837 ISDVPNPEKMYRVRTYQ
-1850 AKFKFTE
+1850 FTE
-1857 NVEADSRDME
+1857 NIEVDPRVME
-1867 FKAKCGSNESD
+1867 FKAKCGSNESES
-1878 TLIITQVGA
+1878 LYITQVGA
-1887 NMEVIP
+1887 NTEVIP

-1903 IQNRFE
+1903 IQNDFE
-1909 MKDPFDSF
+1909 TTDKFDIIA
-1917 TYKNKDDVSTL
+1917 KNNKDNESSL
-1928 LSDTNGI
+1928 LSDKNGI

-1953 NESKDILLPVK
+1953 DESKALLLPVR
-1964 TAQDN
+1964 TASND

-1976 GALNSSTYTPNQ
+1976 GALNSSELRP
-1988 YILGAGFSPTIKPCI
+1988 YILGAGFSERFTPCI
-2003 NNDNNKQVYISTPSK
+2003 NNNNKTVYISTHER
-2018 YSTDK
+2018 YSTAT

-2029 CKDYI
+2029 CTKYI
-2034 RYAADNRGGNGYESI
+2034 RYAKDNQGGSGYESI
-2049 FVNVANILNV
+2049 YVNVANILNEY
-2059 NYQDKTLLA
+2059 YQKDQQNNTLLG

-2078 WGVMYKRRSTG
+2078 WGVMFSRRSTG

-2100 KENVTDPNLT
+2100 KEENVTDPNLT
-2110 VKDYT
+2110 VNNYT
-2115 YIPDETKVDS
+2115 FIPDSTKVDM
-2125 VKKLNINNG
+2125 VNKLNIKDG
-2134 FATGYSNGS
+2134 YATGYSGS
-2143 HDSPT
+2143 SPESPT

-2156 IRDGNPSIETKN
+2156 IRDGNPAIETKN
-2168 LTYGNLNYCL
+2168 LTYSNLNYCL
-2178 LIPAATH
+2178 LIPTDTY

-2290 IYGITEPIVLTKASG
+2290 IYGITEPKVLNHETS
-2305 LNDIKSYSIIVEL
+2305 LNDIKSYSITVEL

>member
-24 YSALPDDKLEYWNHK
+24 YSALPEGKLEYWDHK

-64 IVWFDNVYSETEKE
+64 IVWFDDVYSETEKE
-78 NTGKRMKLIQSQDSS
+78 NTGKRMKLIQRQDSS

-107 IRSEI
+107 TRNNI

-159 KKNITDPA
+159 KKNITDA
-167 EKLKT
+167 DKRLEL

-177 TDSNGFRTIQPS
+177 TNSDGFRTIQPS
-189 TEHIFTYRYKITDN
+189 TEHIFTYRYKITDS
-203 NSSIIEGNGQYNES
+203 NSNLIEEENGQYKFS
-217 VSGNNSYALQSI
+217 VDGADSYSLNNA
-229 ASKFDHKI
+229 KKEFKHEI
-237 TYNNNTFSFVCP
+237 TYNNNTFSFECP
-249 ETADTSTQTKTITD
+249 ESEDKCKQTITD

-269 IEVKYLTWQGID
+269 IEVEYLTWQGIN
-281 LPYEDTSVNDSKIK
+281 LPYDDTPDNNSKIK
-295 SQERSGF
+295 SQEKSGF

-308 DLPDN
+308 ELPGD
-313 IFNSA
+313 IFNNKSA
-318 TELNNKAYQ
+318 TELKNDAYQ
-327 YLGDYYWTYKYV
+327 YLGDYYWTYTNV
-339 QLSNYAS
+339 QLPNYAS
-346 QSATDFEYNSC
+346 QSAKDFEYSSC
-357 ITEPSSCYEK
+357 ITDKDPSSCFEK
-367 IIGSIGA
+367 ISNSIGA
-374 QTKPSPEK
+374 QTKPSSEK

-388 DPTNYSQIKDT
+388 DPTNYTQIKDT

-451 NLIKPIERIKIL
+451 NLIKPIEHITIL

-517 KNITDTPD
+517 KDITNTPD
-525 EEGIIG
+525 EEDIIG

-542 NWTEETK
+542 KWTEETK

-555 DDEAMIKYEGDL
+555 PDMDKYEGDR

-575 VNNNKLIDSYS
+575 VNNNKLNTYS

-595 PKGVQLQLAT
+595 PKGVQLQLPT
-605 ADDLEIMRDNTSDEE
+605 ADDLEIMRDNTNDEE
-620 WFASISDSSTYP
+620 WFASISDHSTYP
-632 DKYTKW
+632 DTYTAW

-778 EKTTADEKYYSSY
+778 EKTTADEKYNSSY

-811 GAPENNCIIS
+811 GAPENNCIIN

-831 YEVSNDYRGQKGT
+831 YEVSEDYRGQKGT

-884 QVSFLVYKDSDSK
+884 QVSFLDYKDSASK

-940 NNSVKQDTK
+940 NNSVKQGK
-949 TTDITIINDEHN
+949 ETTDITIINDEHN
-961 KFIMSELSTT
+961 KFIMSELSTA
-971 ETYRLTKHHDNNDKE
+971 ETYRLTKHHDNNDKQH
-986 YLLHLFHYGV
+986 LLHLFHYGV
-996 NSNNKLTVVFNNPK
+996 NSNNKLTVVFNNPED
-1010 YMFRYQYPAIIDDT
+1010 MFHYDYPAIIDDT

-1042 TTMSLTTDRT
+1042 TTMPLTTDRT

-1064 HVNESTEQKLSG
+1064 HVNESTEKKLSE
-1076 EDDKDCPPFAF
+1076 EDDKDCPSFQF
-1087 QQSGIGYTQT
+1087 QQSGIGFTQT
-1097 NGQTTSCLI
+1097 NGQTNSCLI

-1131 GVNDNN
+1131 GVNNNN

-1159 KYEFDENDQVDLE
+1159 KYEFDKNDQVDLE

-1188 EFQIFT
+1188 EFQIFK

-1218 FYVSLATAGWKGKSS
+1218 FYVSIATAGWKGKSS

-1244 IDGNSGKELGNP
+1244 EIDGKPGKELGKP
-1256 NNIQPSDDILQEI
+1256 DNIQPSDAILQEI

-1303 HTQWDVDGKI
+1303 HTQWDVDGKV

-1330 KSITGVYLSYRTVYA
+1330 KSTAGVYLSYRTVYA

-1371 PKTIEAKGGNF
+1371 PTIIEAKGGNF
-1382 TLSYFVK
+1382 TLKYFVK
-1389 KGNNPISGYGE
+1389 KGNNPISEYGKPVPE
-1400 PKPDNPNF
+1400 PGMSNF
-1408 AVSTGIKEN
+1408 ATPTESSES
-1417 INGQTEQTY
+1417 INGEKAEIY
-1426 EVGSN
+1426 KVGPN
-1431 DLETP
+1431 DSDEA
-1436 ITCTYT
+1436 ITCKYT
-1442 LKYEG
+1442 LTYEG
-1447 KEGKTTITQK
+1447 KKGEVTITQK
-1457 GSVYGVSITAKTTID
+1457 GSVYSAGITAETGTT
-1472 PSGENI
+1472 SNI
-1478 DPSGENIIITYYGI
+1478 DPSGGEIVITYYGI
-1492 KNGDPISEGVKLT
+1492 KNGDHITDTKDVKLK

-1512 TDGQLTD
+1512 IPDGQIKD
-1519 NKLVST
+1519 NKLEST
-1525 IKIPSNTTGAQKTYT
+1525 IKIPANTSDKQKTYK
-1540 FTVTYTYLTDKQ
+1540 FTVTYTYLTNKQ
-1552 QVKSLELTQDYVEYA
+1552 QVQSIELTQDRIE
-1567 VQCYLDTEK
+1567 
-1576 YSVPLPAKPASD
+1576 
-1588 KDIFEI
+1588 
-1594 IYFAEKGTDKIYNDD
+1594 
-1609 VTLEPIK
+1609 
-1616 NYSYLEHIG
+1616 
-1625 EDTQVKEKQYKVAK
+1625 
-1639 FKFTENEEEE
+1639 
-1649 SRDMEFKAKCGSN
+1649 
-1662 ESGTLT
+1662 
-1668 IKQAGAIYDVSITA
+1668 
-1682 KTTIDPSGENIGITY
+1682 
-1697 YGIKNGDY
+1697 
-1705 ITNTKDVQLTCSDN
+1705 
-1719 SITTTDDVKQ
+1719 
-1729 IDNKLVSTIK
+1729 
-1739 IPENASSEQKTYTF
+1739 
-1753 TVTYTYLTD
+1753 
-1762 KQQVK
+1762 
-1767 SLELTQD
+1767 
-1774 FVKYVVH
+1774 YVVH

-1791 TLEAKPESGK
+1791 TLVAKPESGK

-1813 TDKKRIYDNTVKL
+1813 TDKDKTRIYNNTVTL
-1826 EPIGNYDYLTL
+1826 VPNENYSYLKI
-1837 ISDVPNPEKQYKV
+1837 ISDVPNSEKMYRVRTYQ
-1850 AKFKFTE
+1850 FTE
-1857 NVEADSRDME
+1857 NLDTDPRDME
-1867 FKAKCGSNESD
+1867 FKAKCDSNESES
-1878 TLIITQVGA
+1878 LYITQVGA
-1887 NMEVIP
+1887 NTEVIP

-1903 IQNRFE
+1903 IQNDYE
-1909 MKDPFDSF
+1909 TTDKFDIIA
-1917 TYKNKDDVSTL
+1917 KNNKDNELSL
-1928 LSDTNGI
+1928 LSNINGI

-1953 NESKDILLPVK
+1953 DERKDIILPEK
-1964 TAQDN
+1964 IAQDN
-1969 VIHLNLY
+1969 KIHLNLY
-1976 GALNSSTYTPNQ
+1976 GALALDSSMGNP
-1988 YILGAGFSPTIKPCI
+1988 YILGAGFSERIKPCI
-2003 NNDNNKQVYISTPSK
+2003 NNNKTVNISTPEK
-2018 YSTDK
+2018 YSSVKD
-2023 NENGNV
+2023 ENGNV
-2029 CKDYI
+2029 CKNYI
-2034 RYAADNRGGNGYESI
+2034 RYAADNTGGSGYESI
-2049 FVNVANILNV
+2049 FVNVANILKV
-2059 NYQDKTLLA
+2059 NYQNKTLLE

-2078 WGVMYKRRSTG
+2078 WGVMFSRRSTG

-2100 KENVTDPNLT
+2100 KEGVTDPKLT
-2110 VKDYT
+2110 VNNYT
-2115 YIPDETKVDS
+2115 FIPDSARVDS
-2125 VKKLNINNG
+2125 VNKLNINDG
-2134 FATGYSNGS
+2134 YATGYSNTS
-2143 HDSPT
+2143 NDSPT

-2156 IRDGNPSIETKN
+2156 IRDGNPAIETKN

-2178 LIPAATH
+2178 LIPTDDS

-2190 SLVYDTIYYD
+2190 TSLANDTIYYD
-2200 NISNIKPYEL
+2200 NISNLKPYVL

-2220 TLKNGDPNKK
+2220 TLQNGDPNKK

-2244 LTNPSYNVKKDGVSI
+2244 LSNASYNVKKDGANI
-2259 VMDISNNVKLEN
+2259 DMNIENNVILEN
-2271 NKFTL
+2271 NVFTL
-2276 NFPKLTEEASYEFT
+2276 NFPELTEEASYEFT
-2290 IYGITEPIVLTKASG
+2290 IYGITEPNVLNKASG
-2305 LNDIKSYSIIVEL
+2305 LNDIKSYSITVEL

>member
-17 IIHEYGR
+17 IIQEYGR
-24 YSALPDDKLEYWNHK
+24 YSALPDNKLDYWNHK

-64 IVWFDNVYSETEKE
+64 IVWFDDVYSETEKE
-78 NTGKRMKLIQSQDSS
+78 NTGKSMKLIQRQDSS

-107 IRSEI
+107 TRSNI

-123 PSTTSTDGKDRFYYN
+123 PSTTKTDGKDRFYYN

-159 KKNITDPA
+159 KKNIEDA
-167 EKLKT
+167 DKT
-172 FFIGD
+172 LELFFIGD
-177 TDSNGFRTIQPS
+177 TDSDGFRTIQPS

-203 NSSIIEGNGQYNES
+203 NSSIIEEGDGQYNKS

-263 NDGTYT
+263 NDETYT

-281 LPYEDTSVNDSKIK
+281 LPYEDTSDNDSKIK
-295 SQERSGF
+295 SQEKSGF
-302 PLFNFK
+302 PLFNFEK
-308 DLPDN
+308 LPDN
-313 IFNSA
+313 IFSSA
-318 TELNNKAYQ
+318 TELRNDAYQ

-339 QLSNYAS
+339 QLPNYAS

-357 ITEPSSCYEK
+357 ITDNALSCFQSISE
-367 IIGSIGA
+367 SIGK

-388 DPTNYSQIKDT
+388 DPTNYTQIKDT

-451 NLIKPIERIKIL
+451 NLIKPIESIKIL

-525 EEGIIG
+525 EEDIIG

-542 NWTEETK
+542 KWSEETK

-555 DDEAMIKYEGDL
+555 TDMDKYEGDR

-575 VNNNKLIDSYS
+575 VNNNKLNTYS

-595 PKGVQLQLAT
+595 PKGVQLQLPT
-605 ADDLEIMRDNTSDEE
+605 ADELEIMRDNTSDEE

-632 DKYTKW
+632 DKYTRW
-638 EDFKEEKLSPFGYL
+638 DDFKEEKLSPFGYL

-778 EKTTADEKYYSSY
+778 EKTTADEKYNSSY

-811 GAPENNCIIS
+811 GAPENNCITS

-844 YTLGRVYIDVDD
+844 YTLGRVFIDVDD

-884 QVSFLVYKDSDSK
+884 QVSFLDYKDSASK

-940 NNSVKQDTK
+940 NNSVKQGSE

-1064 HVNESTEQKLSG
+1064 HVNESTEKKLSE
-1076 EDDKDCPPFAF
+1076 EDDKDCPQFAF

-1131 GVNDNN
+1131 GVNNNN

-1172 GTQPNSTN
+1172 GTQPALTN

-1188 EFQIFT
+1188 EYQIFT

-1218 FYVSLATAGWKGKSS
+1218 FYVSIATAGWKGQSS
-1233 NIKIYCVQEPP
+1233 NIKIYCVQEPK
-1244 IDGNSGKELGNP
+1244 IDGKPGKELGNP

-1290 LDLSSENTTNICK
+1290 LDLSSENTTNVCK

-1319 GKISQTICISN
+1319 GKISQKICISN

-1371 PKTIEAKGGNF
+1371 PTIIEAKGGNF
-1382 TLSYFVK
+1382 TLRYFVK
-1389 KGNNPISGYGE
+1389 KGNNPISDYEKPQPE
-1400 PKPDNPNF
+1400 PGNSNF
-1408 AVSTGIKEN
+1408 ATSTEISES
-1417 INGQTEQTY
+1417 INGEKAEIY
-1426 EVGSN
+1426 KVGPN
-1431 DLETP
+1431 DSEKP
-1436 ITCTYT
+1436 VTCTYT

-1447 KEGKTTITQK
+1447 KKAETTITQK
-1457 GSVYGVSITAKTTID
+1457 GSVYGAYISAGTT
-1472 PSGENI
+1472 SNI
-1478 DPSGENIIITYYGI
+1478 DPSGGEIVITYYGK
-1492 KNGDPISEGVKLT
+1492 KNEDPISEGVKLT

-1512 TDGQLTD
+1512 IPDGQIKD
-1519 NKLVST
+1519 NKLES
-1525 IKIPSNTTGAQKTYT
+1525 KISIPANTSDKQKTYK
-1540 FTVTYTYLTDKQ
+1540 FTVTYTYLTGKKKEQ
-1552 QVKSLELTQDYVEYA
+1552 NIELTQDRIE
-1567 VQCYLDTEK
+1567 
-1576 YSVPLPAKPASD
+1576 
-1588 KDIFEI
+1588 
-1594 IYFAEKGTDKIYNDD
+1594 
-1609 VTLEPIK
+1609 
-1616 NYSYLEHIG
+1616 
-1625 EDTQVKEKQYKVAK
+1625 
-1639 FKFTENEEEE
+1639 
-1649 SRDMEFKAKCGSN
+1649 
-1662 ESGTLT
+1662 
-1668 IKQAGAIYDVSITA
+1668 
-1682 KTTIDPSGENIGITY
+1682 
-1697 YGIKNGDY
+1697 
-1705 ITNTKDVQLTCSDN
+1705 
-1719 SITTTDDVKQ
+1719 
-1729 IDNKLVSTIK
+1729 
-1739 IPENASSEQKTYTF
+1739 
-1753 TVTYTYLTD
+1753 
-1762 KQQVK
+1762 
-1767 SLELTQD
+1767 
-1774 FVKYVVH
+1774 YVVH
-1781 CGLDTEKYSA
+1781 CGLDTKKYSA
-1791 TLEAKPESGK
+1791 TLVSKPESGK

-1813 TDKKRIYDNTVKL
+1813 TDKIYDNKVTL
-1826 EPIGNYDYLTL
+1826 EPSKNYGYLTL
-1837 ISDVPNPEKQYKV
+1837 ISDVPNPEKMYRVRTYQ
-1850 AKFKFTE
+1850 FTKNE
-1857 NVEADSRDME
+1857 EVDPRDMG
-1867 FKAKCGSNESD
+1867 FKAKCGSNESEI
-1878 TLIITQVGA
+1878 LYITQVGA
-1887 NMEVIP
+1887 NTEVIP
-1893 QFNFA
+1893 QFDFA

-1903 IQNRFE
+1903 IQNDFE
-1909 MKDPFDSF
+1909 TTDTFDTIAAS
-1917 TYKNKDDVSTL
+1917 NKDNESSL
-1928 LSDTNGI
+1928 LSNINGI

-1953 NESKDILLPVK
+1953 DETKDILLPVK
-1964 TAQDN
+1964 DASNND
-1969 VIHLNLY
+1969 IHLNLY
-1976 GALNSSTYTPNQ
+1976 GALNSSNDNP
-1988 YILGAGFSPTIKPCI
+1988 YILGAGFSERIKPCI
-2003 NNDNNKQVYISTPSK
+2003 NNNKTVNISTPVR
-2018 YSTDK
+2018 YSTAT
-2023 NENGNV
+2023 NESGNV
-2029 CKDYI
+2029 CTNYI
-2034 RYAADNRGGNGYESI
+2034 RYAEDNQGGSGYESI
-2049 FVNVANILNV
+2049 FVNVANILKV
-2059 NYQDKTLLA
+2059 KYQDQTLLW

-2078 WGVMYKRRSTG
+2078 WGVMYRRRSTG

-2100 KENVTDPNLT
+2100 KENVTDPNLKIENFT
-2110 VKDYT
+2110 F
-2115 YIPDETKVDS
+2115 IPDRAKVDS
-2125 VKKLNINNG
+2125 VKNLNIQDG
-2134 FATGYSNGS
+2134 FATGYSGRS
-2143 HDSPT
+2143 HESPT

-2156 IRDGNPSIETKN
+2156 IRYGNPAIETKN

-2178 LIPAATH
+2178 LIPDATY

-2200 NISNIKPYEL
+2200 NISNIKPYVL
-2210 DLRTIYYQDY
+2210 DLHTIYYQGY

-2244 LTNPSYNVKKDGVSI
+2244 LSNPRYTVKKDGAGI
-2259 VMDISNNVKLEN
+2259 DMNIENNVILEN

-2290 IYGITEPIVLTKASG
+2290 IYGITEPNVLNHKTS
-2305 LNDIKSYSIIVEL
+2305 LNDIKSYSITVEL

>member
-24 YSALPDDKLEYWNHK
+24 YSALPDDKLTYWNHD

-123 PSTTSTDGKDRFYYN
+123 PSTTKTDGKDRFYYN

-159 KKNITDPA
+159 KKNITDA
-167 EKLKT
+167 DKRLEL

-177 TDSNGFRTIQPS
+177 TGSNGFRTIQPS
-189 TEHIFTYRYKITDN
+189 TEHIFTYKYEITDS
-203 NSSIIEGNGQYNES
+203 NSNIITEGNGQYKKS
-217 VSGNNSYALQSI
+217 VSGNNSYALYRI
-229 ASKFDHKI
+229 ANEFDHKI
-237 TYNNNTFSFVCP
+237 PYNGSTYLFECP
-249 ETADTSTQTKTITD
+249 ETSDTSIQTKTITD
-263 NDGTYT
+263 NDEEYT
-269 IEVKYLTWQGID
+269 IKVKYLTWQGIK
-281 LPYEDTSVNDSKIK
+281 LPYEDTSDNDSIIK
-295 SQERSGF
+295 SKEQSGF
-302 PLFNFK
+302 PLFNFEK
-308 DLPDN
+308 LPDN

-339 QLSNYAS
+339 QLPNYAS

-357 ITEPSSCYEK
+357 ITDNALSCYQS
-367 IIGSIGA
+367 IIESIGA

-595 PKGVQLQLAT
+595 PKGVQLQLTT

-620 WFASISDSSTYP
+620 WFASISDRSTYP

-638 EDFKEEKLSPFGYL
+638 DDFKEEKLSPFGYL

-717 YVNTYAYGKQ
+717 YINTYAYGTD
-727 ESNLQNIIDK
+727 ENNLQNIIDK

-778 EKTTADEKYYSSY
+778 EKTTADEKYNSSY

-811 GAPENNCIIS
+811 GAPENNCIIN

-831 YEVSNDYRGQKGT
+831 YEVSEDYRGQKGT

-884 QVSFLVYKDSDSK
+884 QVSFLDYKDSDSK

-1076 EDDKDCPPFAF
+1076 EDDKDCPPFQF

-1131 GVNDNN
+1131 GVNNDNN

-1144 KSQRERKQ
+1144 KTQRERKQ

-1159 KYEFDENDQVDLE
+1159 KYEFDKNDQVDLE

-1194 ITKDTLTIFTYEVTK
+1194 ITKDALTIFTYEVTK

-1233 NIKIYCVQEPP
+1233 NIKIYCVEEP
-1244 IDGNSGKELGNP
+1244 GKQGLKLGDP
-1256 NNIQPSDDILQEI
+1256 NNIQPNDDILQEI

-1319 GKISQTICISN
+1319 GKIDQTICISN

-1356 VQPEDTTITVSLTAS
+1356 VQPEDTTITVSLSAS
-1371 PKTIEAKGGNF
+1371 PKTIEAKGGEF
-1382 TLSYFVK
+1382 TLTYFVK

-1408 AVSTGIKEN
+1408 AVSTGSKEN
-1417 INGQTEQTY
+1417 INGQTEQFY
-1426 EVGSN
+1426 NANAN
-1431 DLETP
+1431 DSEDT

-1442 LKYEG
+1442 LTYEG
-1447 KEGKTTITQK
+1447 KEGKAIITQK
-1457 GSVYGVSITAKTTID
+1457 GSVYGVSISAGTTSTID
-1472 PSGENI
+1472 PSGEDI
-1478 DPSGENIIITYYGI
+1478 VITYYGI
-1492 KNGDPISEGVKLT
+1492 KNGDYITKDVELT

-1512 TDGQLTD
+1512 PPAGTLKD
-1519 NKLVST
+1519 NTLVST
-1525 IKIPSNTTGAQKTYT
+1525 ISIPANTTGAQKTYK

-1552 QVKSLELTQDYVEYA
+1552 QEKSLELTQDYVEYA
-1567 VQCYLDTEK
+1567 VHCKLAEN

-1609 VTLEPIK
+1609 VSLEPIK

-1649 SRDMEFKAKCGSN
+1649 ERTMEFKAKCGSN
-1662 ESGTLT
+1662 ESDALPIT
-1668 IKQAGAIYDVSITA
+1668 QAGAIYDVSINAET
-1682 KTTIDPSGENIGITY
+1682 KTTSKIDPSGEDIVITY
-1697 YGIKNGDY
+1697 YGIKNGVH
-1705 ITNTKDVQLTCSDN
+1705 ISEGVQLTCDD
-1719 SITTTDDVKQ
+1719 ITIPDDVQLK
-1729 IDNKLVSTIK
+1729 DNELVSTIK

-1753 TVTYTYLTD
+1753 TVKYTYLTD

-1767 SLELTQD
+1767 SLKLTQD

-1781 CGLDTEKYSA
+1781 CDLAENYSA
-1791 TLEAKPESGK
+1791 TLPAKPESGK

-1813 TDKKRIYDNTVKL
+1813 TDKIYNDKVTL
-1826 EPIGNYDYLTL
+1826 DSSENYDYLKF
-1837 ISDVPNPEKQYKV
+1837 ISDVPNSGKMYRVRTYQ
-1850 AKFKFTE
+1850 FTV
-1857 NVEADSRDME
+1857 NDEADPRDME

-1878 TLIITQVGA
+1878 TLNITQVGA

-1893 QFNFA
+1893 QFDFA

-1903 IQNRFE
+1903 IQNDV
-1909 MKDPFDSF
+1909 KTTDSFDTF
-1917 TYKNKDDVSTL
+1917 TYKNRDNASTL

-1935 NAIAGSDLD
+1935 NAIAGADLD

-1953 NESKDILLPVK
+1953 DENKDILLPVRD
-1964 TAQDN
+1964 ASNN

-1976 GALNSSTYTPNQ
+1976 GALNSSTSGQ
-1988 YILGAGFSPTIKPCI
+1988 YILGAGFSKLLKPCI
-2003 NNDNNKQVYISTPSK
+2003 NNNNVKFVNISTDWHYQSIN
-2018 YSTDK
+2018 
-2023 NENGNV
+2023 NEDGNV

-2034 RYAADNRGGNGYESI
+2034 RYAQDNQGGDGYESI

-2059 NYQDKTLLA
+2059 NYQNKTLLA

-2100 KENVTDPNLT
+2100 KENITDPSLT
-2110 VKDYT
+2110 VNNYT
-2115 YIPDETKVDS
+2115 FIPNSANVDN
-2125 VKKLNINNG
+2125 VKELSINDG
-2134 FATGYSNGS
+2134 FATGYSNDT
-2143 HDSPT
+2143 HIPPT

-2178 LIPAATH
+2178 LIPSTNN

-2190 SLVYDTIYYD
+2190 SIMYETIRYD
-2200 NISNIKPYEL
+2200 NISNIKTYEL
-2210 DLRTIYYQDY
+2210 DLNTIYYQDY

-2244 LTNPSYNVKKDGVSI
+2244 LTNPSYKVEKDNVSI
-2259 VMDISNNVKLEN
+2259 GIDIKNNVKLVN

-2276 NFPKLTEEASYEFT
+2276 QFPALTETAIYKFH
-2290 IYGITEPIVLTKASG
+2290 IYGVTEPNVLNNTTVACP
-2305 LNDIKSYSIIVEL
+2305 NDIKSYSITVEL
-2318 AKKR
+2318 SPLK

>member
-24 YSALPDDKLEYWNHK
+24 YSALPEDKLEYWDHK

-64 IVWFDNVYSETEKE
+64 IVWFDDVYSETEKE
-78 NTGKRMKLIQSQDSS
+78 NTGKRMKLIQRQDSS

-107 IRSEI
+107 TRSNI

-159 KKNITDPA
+159 KKNIEDA
-167 EKLKT
+167 DKKLEL

-177 TDSNGFRTIQPS
+177 TDSDGFRTIQPS
-189 TEHIFTYRYKITDN
+189 TEHIFTYRYKITDS
-203 NSSIIEGNGQYNES
+203 NSNLIEEGNGQYKFS
-217 VSGNNSYALQSI
+217 VDGADSYSLNNA
-229 ASKFDHKI
+229 KKEFKHEI
-237 TYNNNTFSFVCP
+237 TYNNNTFSFECP
-249 ETADTSTQTKTITD
+249 ESEDKCKQTITD

-269 IEVKYLTWQGID
+269 IEVEYLTWQGIN
-281 LPYEDTSVNDSKIK
+281 LPYDDTPDNNSKIK
-295 SQERSGF
+295 SQEKSGF
-302 PLFNFK
+302 PLFNFGSLK
-308 DLPDN
+308 DTS
-313 IFNSA
+313 IFESA

-327 YLGDYYWTYKYV
+327 YLGDYYWTYTNV
-339 QLSNYAS
+339 QLPNYAS
-346 QSATDFEYNSC
+346 QSAKDFEYNSC
-357 ITEPSSCYEK
+357 ITDNALSCYEK
-367 IIGSIGA
+367 IIGSIGK

-451 NLIKPIERIKIL
+451 NLIKPIEHITIL

-517 KNITDTPD
+517 KDITDTPD

-542 NWTEETK
+542 KWTEETK

-555 DDEAMIKYEGDL
+555 TDMDKYEGDR

-575 VNNNKLIDSYS
+575 VNNNKLNTYS

-595 PKGVQLQLAT
+595 PKGVQLQLPT
-605 ADDLEIMRDNTSDEE
+605 ADDLEIMRDNTNDEE
-620 WFASISDSSTYP
+620 WFASISDRSTYP
-632 DKYTKW
+632 DTYTAW
-638 EDFKEEKLSPFGYL
+638 DNFKEEKLSPFGYL

-778 EKTTADEKYYSSY
+778 EKTTADEKYNSSY

-811 GAPENNCIIS
+811 GAPENNCIIN

-884 QVSFLVYKDSDSK
+884 QVSFLDYKDSASK

-940 NNSVKQDTK
+940 NTSVTQGSK

-961 KFIMSELSTT
+961 KFIMSELSTA
-971 ETYRLTKHHDNNDKE
+971 ETYRLTKHHDNNDKQH
-986 YLLHLFHYGV
+986 LLHLFHYGV
-996 NSNNKLTVVFNNPK
+996 NSNNKLTVVFNNPED
-1010 YMFRYQYPAIIDDT
+1010 MFRYQYPAIIDDT

-1052 LYMALNPIYAFL
+1052 LYMSLNPIYAFL
-1064 HVNESTEQKLSG
+1064 HVNESTEKKLSE

-1131 GVNDNN
+1131 GVNNNN

-1159 KYEFDENDQVDLE
+1159 KYEFDKNDQVDLE
-1172 GTQPNSTN
+1172 GTQPTKTN

-1188 EFQIFT
+1188 EFQIFD

-1233 NIKIYCVQEPP
+1233 NIKIYCVEEPE
-1244 IDGNSGKELGNP
+1244 IDGKQGLKFGDP

-1319 GKISQTICISN
+1319 GKIDQTICISN
-1330 KSITGVYLSYRTVYA
+1330 KSKTGVYLSYRTVYA

-1356 VQPEDTTITVSLTAS
+1356 VQPEDTTITVSLTAN
-1371 PKTIEAKGGNF
+1371 PTIIEAKGGEF
-1382 TLSYFVK
+1382 TLKYFVK
-1389 KGNNPISGYGE
+1389 KGNNPISDYGE
-1400 PKPDNPNF
+1400 PQPSDINF
-1408 AVSTGIKEN
+1408 AKPIKISES
-1417 INGQTEQTY
+1417 INGEKSQTY
-1426 EVGSN
+1426 KVDPN
-1431 DLETP
+1431 DKETP
-1436 ITCTYT
+1436 ITCTYK
-1442 LKYEG
+1442 LKYEN
-1447 KEGKTTITQK
+1447 KERTTTITQK
-1457 GSVYGVSITAKTTID
+1457 GSVYGAGITAKTETTSKID

-1478 DPSGENIIITYYGI
+1478 EITYYGI
-1492 KNGDPISEGVKLT
+1492 KNGDHITDTKGVKLT

-1512 TDGQLTD
+1512 PPDGTLKD
-1519 NKLVST
+1519 NTLVST
-1525 IKIPSNTTGAQKTYT
+1525 ISIPENISDKQKTYK
-1540 FTVTYTYLTDKQ
+1540 FTVTYTYLTNKKKEQ
-1552 QVKSLELTQDYVEYA
+1552 SIELTQDFVKYT
-1567 VQCYLDTEK
+1567 VQCQLAGN
-1576 YSVPLPAKPASD
+1576 YSSTLPAKPETG
-1588 KDIFEI
+1588 KNIFEI
-1594 IYFAEKGTDKIYNDD
+1594 IYFAEKGTNKERIYDGT
-1609 VTLEPIK
+1609 VTLVPDE
-1616 NYSYLEHIG
+1616 NYSYLERT
-1625 EDTQVKEKQYKVAK
+1625 EDTIDSENKCKVAK
-1639 FKFTENEEEE
+1639 FKFTENTGKDE
-1649 SRDMEFKAKCGSN
+1649 RVMRFKAKRVSSESGVSN
-1662 ESGTLT
+1662 ESVILT
-1668 IKQAGAIYDVSITA
+1668 IKQAGA
-1682 KTTIDPSGENIGITY
+1682 
-1697 YGIKNGDY
+1697 
-1705 ITNTKDVQLTCSDN
+1705 NT
-1719 SITTTDDVKQ
+1719 
-1729 IDNKLVSTIK
+1729 
-1739 IPENASSEQKTYTF
+1739 
-1753 TVTYTYLTD
+1753 
-1762 KQQVK
+1762 
-1767 SLELTQD
+1767 
-1774 FVKYVVH
+1774 
-1781 CGLDTEKYSA
+1781 
-1791 TLEAKPESGK
+1791 
-1801 DIFEI
+1801 
-1806 IYFAEKG
+1806 
-1813 TDKKRIYDNTVKL
+1813 
-1826 EPIGNYDYLTL
+1826 
-1837 ISDVPNPEKQYKV
+1837 
-1850 AKFKFTE
+1850 
-1857 NVEADSRDME
+1857 
-1867 FKAKCGSNESD
+1867 
-1878 TLIITQVGA
+1878 
-1887 NMEVIP
+1887 EVIP
-1893 QFNFA
+1893 
-1898 IINYK
+1898 
-1903 IQNRFE
+1903 
-1909 MKDPFDSF
+1909 
-1917 TYKNKDDVSTL
+1917 
-1928 LSDTNGI
+1928 
-1935 NAIAGSDLD
+1935 
-1944 VWVTFSLDD
+1944 
-1953 NESKDILLPVK
+1953 
-1964 TAQDN
+1964 
-1969 VIHLNLY
+1969 
-1976 GALNSSTYTPNQ
+1976 
-1988 YILGAGFSPTIKPCI
+1988 
-2003 NNDNNKQVYISTPSK
+2003 
-2018 YSTDK
+2018 
-2023 NENGNV
+2023 
-2029 CKDYI
+2029 
-2034 RYAADNRGGNGYESI
+2034 
-2049 FVNVANILNV
+2049 
-2059 NYQDKTLLA
+2059 
-2068 HKCKNLYIDL
+2068 
-2078 WGVMYKRRSTG
+2078 
-2089 KVSIDFNMYNF
+2089 
-2100 KENVTDPNLT
+2100 
-2110 VKDYT
+2110 
-2115 YIPDETKVDS
+2115 
-2125 VKKLNINNG
+2125 
-2134 FATGYSNGS
+2134 
-2143 HDSPT
+2143 
-2148 LISRITYP
+2148 
-2156 IRDGNPSIETKN
+2156 
-2168 LTYGNLNYCL
+2168 
-2178 LIPAATH
+2178 
-2185 MKYVT
+2185 
-2190 SLVYDTIYYD
+2190 
-2200 NISNIKPYEL
+2200 
-2210 DLRTIYYQDY
+2210 
-2220 TLKNGDPNKK
+2220 
-2230 VLNPYKKLTGHNFT
+2230 
-2244 LTNPSYNVKKDGVSI
+2244 
-2259 VMDISNNVKLEN
+2259 
-2271 NKFTL
+2271 
-2276 NFPKLTEEASYEFT
+2276 
-2290 IYGITEPIVLTKASG
+2290 
-2305 LNDIKSYSIIVEL
+2305 
-2318 AKKR
+2318 

>member
-17 IIHEYGR
+17 IIQEYGR
-24 YSALPDDKLEYWNHK
+24 YSALPDDKLDYWNHK

-64 IVWFDNVYSETEKE
+64 IVWFDDVYSETEKE
-78 NTGKRMKLIQSQDSS
+78 NTGKRMKLIQRQDSS

-107 IRSEI
+107 TRSNI

-159 KKNITDPA
+159 KKNIEDA
-167 EKLKT
+167 DKT
-172 FFIGD
+172 LELFFIGD
-177 TDSNGFRTIQPS
+177 TNSDGFRTIQPS

-203 NSSIIEGNGQYNES
+203 NSSIIEGNGQYNKS
-217 VSGNNSYALQSI
+217 VYGNDSYALYRI
-229 ASKFDHKI
+229 AREFNHTI

-302 PLFNFK
+302 PLFNFEK
-308 DLPDN
+308 LPDK
-313 IFNSA
+313 IFNNDSA
-318 TELNNKAYQ
+318 TELKNDAYQ

-339 QLSNYAS
+339 QLPNYAS

-357 ITEPSSCYEK
+357 ITDNALSCYESISK
-367 IIGSIGA
+367 SIGA
-374 QTKPSPEK
+374 QTKPSPAD

-451 NLIKPIERIKIL
+451 NLIKPIESIKIL

-531 PWVTLINPFDH
+531 PWVTLINPFEH
-542 NWTEETK
+542 KWPEETK

-555 DDEAMIKYEGDL
+555 DDMDKYEGER
-567 YGNDHFLQ
+567 YGINYFLQ
-575 VNNNKLIDSYS
+575 VNNNKLNTYS

-595 PKGVQLQLAT
+595 PKGVQLQLPT
-605 ADDLEIMRDNTSDEE
+605 ADELEIMRDNTSDEE

-632 DKYTKW
+632 DKYTRW
-638 EDFKEEKLSPFGYL
+638 DDFKEEKLSPFGYL

-717 YVNTYAYGKQ
+717 YINTYAYGKQ
-727 ESNLQNIIDK
+727 ESNLQNILNK

-778 EKTTADEKYYSSY
+778 EKTTADEKYNSSY

-811 GAPENNCIIS
+811 GAPENNCITS

-884 QVSFLVYKDSDSK
+884 QVSFLDYKDSASK

-971 ETYRLTKHHDNNDKE
+971 ETYRLTKHHDNSDKK

-996 NSNNKLTVVFNNPK
+996 NSNNKLTVVFNNPED
-1010 YMFRYQYPAIIDDT
+1010 MFRYEYPAIIDDT

-1064 HVNESTEQKLSG
+1064 HVNESTEKKLSE
-1076 EDDKDCPPFAF
+1076 EDDKDCPPFQF

-1131 GVNDNN
+1131 GVNNDNN

-1152 LLEIKIN
+1152 LIEIQIN
-1159 KYEFDENDQVDLE
+1159 KYEFNENNNQVDLE
-1172 GTQPNSTN
+1172 GTQPTSTN

-1188 EFQIFT
+1188 ESQIFN
-1194 ITKDTLTIFTYEVTK
+1194 ITKDTLTIFTYKVTK

-1233 NIKIYCVQEPP
+1233 NIKIYCVQEPK
-1244 IDGNSGKELGNP
+1244 IDGVPGKELGNP

-1290 LDLSSENTTNICK
+1290 LDLSSANTTNVCK

-1356 VQPEDTTITVSLTAS
+1356 VQPEDTTITVSLTAN
-1371 PKTIEAKGGNF
+1371 PTIIEAKGGEF
-1382 TLSYFVK
+1382 TLKYFVK
-1389 KGNNPISGYGE
+1389 KGNNPISDYGE
-1400 PKPDNPNF
+1400 PQPDISNF
-1408 AVSTGIKEN
+1408 ATSIKMSES
-1417 INGQTEQTY
+1417 INGEKSQTY
-1426 EVGSN
+1426 KVGPN
-1431 DLETP
+1431 DLEKP
-1436 ITCTYT
+1436 ITCKYK

-1447 KEGKTTITQK
+1447 KEKEVPITQK
-1457 GSVYGVSITAKTTID
+1457 GSVYSAGITAKTETTSKID

-1478 DPSGENIIITYYGI
+1478 VITYYGI

-1505 CSDNSIT
+1505 CSDNNIT
-1512 TDGQLTD
+1512 PPDGTLKD
-1519 NKLVST
+1519 NKRVST
-1525 IKIPSNTTGAQKTYT
+1525 ISIPANTSDKQKTYT
-1540 FTVTYTYLTDKQ
+1540 FKVTYTYLTDKKKEQ
-1552 QVKSLELTQDYVEYA
+1552 NIELTQDRIE
-1567 VQCYLDTEK
+1567 
-1576 YSVPLPAKPASD
+1576 
-1588 KDIFEI
+1588 
-1594 IYFAEKGTDKIYNDD
+1594 
-1609 VTLEPIK
+1609 
-1616 NYSYLEHIG
+1616 
-1625 EDTQVKEKQYKVAK
+1625 
-1639 FKFTENEEEE
+1639 
-1649 SRDMEFKAKCGSN
+1649 
-1662 ESGTLT
+1662 
-1668 IKQAGAIYDVSITA
+1668 
-1682 KTTIDPSGENIGITY
+1682 
-1697 YGIKNGDY
+1697 
-1705 ITNTKDVQLTCSDN
+1705 
-1719 SITTTDDVKQ
+1719 
-1729 IDNKLVSTIK
+1729 
-1739 IPENASSEQKTYTF
+1739 
-1753 TVTYTYLTD
+1753 
-1762 KQQVK
+1762 
-1767 SLELTQD
+1767 
-1774 FVKYVVH
+1774 YVVH

-1791 TLEAKPESGK
+1791 TLVAKPESGK

-1813 TDKKRIYDNTVKL
+1813 TDKIYDNNTVTL
-1826 EPIGNYDYLTL
+1826 EPSENYGYLKF
-1837 ISDVPNPEKQYKV
+1837 ISDVPNSEKMYRVRTYQ
-1850 AKFKFTE
+1850 FTE
-1857 NVEADSRDME
+1857 NIEVDPRVME
-1867 FKAKCGSNESD
+1867 FKAKCGSNESES
-1878 TLIITQVGA
+1878 LYITQVGA
-1887 NMEVIP
+1887 NTEVIP
-1893 QFNFA
+1893 QFDFA

-1903 IQNRFE
+1903 IQNDFE
-1909 MKDPFDSF
+1909 TTDKFDIIA
-1917 TYKNKDDVSTL
+1917 KNNKDNESSL
-1928 LSDTNGI
+1928 LSDKNGI

-1953 NESKDILLPVK
+1953 DESKALLLPVR
-1964 TAQDN
+1964 TASND

-1976 GALNSSTYTPNQ
+1976 GALNSSELRP
-1988 YILGAGFSPTIKPCI
+1988 YILGAGFSERFTPCI
-2003 NNDNNKQVYISTPSK
+2003 NNNNKTVYISTPER
-2018 YSTDK
+2018 YSTAT

-2029 CKDYI
+2029 CTNYI
-2034 RYAADNRGGNGYESI
+2034 RYAEDNQGGSGYESI
-2049 FVNVANILNV
+2049 YVNVANILNEY
-2059 NYQDKTLLA
+2059 YQKDQQNNTLLG

-2078 WGVMYKRRSTG
+2078 WGVMFSRRSTG

-2100 KENVTDPNLT
+2100 KEENVTDPNLT
-2110 VKDYT
+2110 VNNYT
-2115 YIPDETKVDS
+2115 FIPDSTKVDM
-2125 VKKLNINNG
+2125 VNKLNIKDG
-2134 FATGYSNGS
+2134 YATGYSGS
-2143 HDSPT
+2143 SPESPT

-2156 IRDGNPSIETKN
+2156 IRDGNPAIETKN
-2168 LTYGNLNYCL
+2168 LTYSNLNYCL
-2178 LIPAATH
+2178 LIPTDTY

-2290 IYGITEPIVLTKASG
+2290 IYGITEPKVLNHETS
-2305 LNDIKSYSIIVEL
+2305 LNDIKSYSITVEL
-2318 AKKR
+2318 SKKR

>member
-17 IIHEYGR
+17 IIQEYGR
-24 YSALPDDKLEYWNHK
+24 YSALPDDKLDYWNHK

-44 VHFIYNDFPTDS
+44 VHFIYNDFHTDS

-64 IVWFDNVYSETEKE
+64 IVWFDDVYSETEKE
-78 NTGKRMKLIQSQDSS
+78 NTGKRMKLIQRQDSS

-107 IRSEI
+107 IRSNI

-159 KKNITDPA
+159 KKNIKDA
-167 EKLKT
+167 DKT
-172 FFIGD
+172 LELFFIGNA
-177 TDSNGFRTIQPS
+177 TSNGFRKIEPT
-189 TEHIFTYRYKITDN
+189 TEHKFTYKYEIYKKNTDG
-203 NSSIIEGNGQYNES
+203 NSSIIEEENGQYDTS
-217 VSGNNSYALQSI
+217 VSGNDSYKLENVV
-229 ASKFDHKI
+229 SKFNHTIKYNGS
-237 TYNNNTFSFVCP
+237 TYLFECP
-249 ETADTSTQTKTITD
+249 VTSDKCTQTKTITD
-263 NDGTYT
+263 NDDTY
-269 IEVKYLTWQGID
+269 IKVKYLTWQGID
-281 LPYEDTSVNDSKIK
+281 LPYQNTPDNDSKIK
-295 SQERSGF
+295 SQEKSGF

-308 DLPDN
+308 TLKDTS
-313 IFNSA
+313 IFESA
-318 TELNNKAYQ
+318 TELKNDAYQ
-327 YLGDYYWTYKYV
+327 YLGDYYWTYTNV
-339 QLSNYAS
+339 QLPNYAS
-346 QSATDFEYNSC
+346 QSAKDFEYSSC
-357 ITEPSSCYEK
+357 ITGNALSCYKK
-367 IIGSIGA
+367 IYDSIGEQNQA
-374 QTKPSPEK
+374 SLSPEK

-388 DPTNYSQIKDT
+388 NPTNYTQIKDT

-451 NLIKPIERIKIL
+451 NLIKPIEYIKIL

-517 KNITDTPD
+517 KDITDTSD

-542 NWTEETK
+542 KWPEETK

-555 DDEAMIKYEGDL
+555 TDMDKYEGDR

-575 VNNNKLIDSYS
+575 VNNNKLNTYS

-595 PKGVQLQLAT
+595 PKGVQLQLPT
-605 ADDLEIMRDNTSDEE
+605 ADDLEIMRDNTRDEE

-632 DKYTKW
+632 DKYTRW
-638 EDFKEEKLSPFGYL
+638 YDFKEEKLSPFGYL

-661 QKKESQFTVTV
+661 QKEESQFTVTV

-717 YVNTYAYGKQ
+717 YINTYAYGKQ

-778 EKTTADEKYYSSY
+778 EKTTADEKYNSSY

-811 GAPENNCIIS
+811 GAPENNCIIN

-884 QVSFLVYKDSDSK
+884 QVSFLDYKDSASK

-940 NNSVKQDTK
+940 NNSVKQGK
-949 TTDITIINDEHN
+949 ETTDITIINDEHN
-961 KFIMSELSTT
+961 KFIMSELSTA

-1010 YMFRYQYPAIIDDT
+1010 YMFRYEYPAIIDDT

-1035 LGDKFVT
+1035 LGNKFVT

-1064 HVNESTEQKLSG
+1064 HVNESTEKKLSE

-1131 GVNDNN
+1131 GVNNDNN

-1172 GTQPNSTN
+1172 GTQPNQTN

-1194 ITKDTLTIFTYEVTK
+1194 ITKDALTIFTYEVTK

-1233 NIKIYCVQEPP
+1233 NIKIYCVEEPE
-1244 IDGNSGKELGNP
+1244 IDGKQGLKLGDP

-1319 GKISQTICISN
+1319 GKIDQTICISN

-1356 VQPEDTTITVSLTAS
+1356 VQPEDTKITVSLTAS
-1371 PKTIEAKGGNF
+1371 PTIIEAKGGNF
-1382 TLSYFVK
+1382 TLRYFVK
-1389 KGNNPISGYGE
+1389 KGNNPISDYEKPQPE
-1400 PKPDNPNF
+1400 PDKSNF
-1408 AVSTGIKEN
+1408 ATSTEISES
-1417 INGQTEQTY
+1417 INGEKAEIY
-1426 EVGSN
+1426 KVGPN
-1431 DLETP
+1431 DSEKP
-1436 ITCTYT
+1436 VTCTYT

-1447 KEGKTTITQK
+1447 KKAETTITQK
-1457 GSVYGVSITAKTTID
+1457 GSVYGADITAGTT
-1472 PSGENI
+1472 SNI
-1478 DPSGENIIITYYGI
+1478 DPSGDNIVIKYYGI

-1512 TDGQLTD
+1512 IPDGQIKD
-1519 NKLVST
+1519 NKLEST
-1525 IKIPSNTTGAQKTYT
+1525 IKIPANTSDKQKTYK
-1540 FTVTYTYLTDKQ
+1540 FTVTYTYLTNKKQ
-1552 QVKSLELTQDYVEYA
+1552 VQSIELTQDRIE
-1567 VQCYLDTEK
+1567 
-1576 YSVPLPAKPASD
+1576 
-1588 KDIFEI
+1588 
-1594 IYFAEKGTDKIYNDD
+1594 
-1609 VTLEPIK
+1609 
-1616 NYSYLEHIG
+1616 
-1625 EDTQVKEKQYKVAK
+1625 
-1639 FKFTENEEEE
+1639 
-1649 SRDMEFKAKCGSN
+1649 
-1662 ESGTLT
+1662 
-1668 IKQAGAIYDVSITA
+1668 
-1682 KTTIDPSGENIGITY
+1682 
-1697 YGIKNGDY
+1697 
-1705 ITNTKDVQLTCSDN
+1705 
-1719 SITTTDDVKQ
+1719 
-1729 IDNKLVSTIK
+1729 
-1739 IPENASSEQKTYTF
+1739 
-1753 TVTYTYLTD
+1753 
-1762 KQQVK
+1762 
-1767 SLELTQD
+1767 
-1774 FVKYVVH
+1774 YVVH
-1781 CGLDTEKYSA
+1781 CGLDTKKYSA
-1791 TLEAKPESGK
+1791 TLVAKPESGK

-1813 TDKKRIYDNTVKL
+1813 TDKIYDNKVTL
-1826 EPIGNYDYLTL
+1826 EPSKNYGYLTL
-1837 ISDVPNPEKQYKV
+1837 ISDVPNPEKMYRVRTYQ
-1850 AKFKFTE
+1850 FTKNE
-1857 NVEADSRDME
+1857 EVDPRDMG
-1867 FKAKCGSNESD
+1867 FKAKCGSNESEI
-1878 TLIITQVGA
+1878 LYITQVGA
-1887 NMEVIP
+1887 NTEVIP
-1893 QFNFA
+1893 QFDFA

-1903 IQNRFE
+1903 IQNDFE
-1909 MKDPFDSF
+1909 TTDTFDIIA
-1917 TYKNKDDVSTL
+1917 KNNKDNESSL
-1928 LSDTNGI
+1928 LSNINGI

-1953 NESKDILLPVK
+1953 DERKDIILPEK
-1964 TAQDN
+1964 IAQDN
-1969 VIHLNLY
+1969 KIHLNLY
-1976 GALNSSTYTPNQ
+1976 GALNSSTPDP
-1988 YILGAGFSPTIKPCI
+1988 YILGAGFSSTIKPCI
-2003 NNDNNKQVYISTPSK
+2003 NNNKTVYISTPDA
-2018 YSTDK
+2018 YSSVK
-2023 NENGNV
+2023 NEDGNV
-2029 CKDYI
+2029 CTNYI
-2034 RYAADNRGGNGYESI
+2034 RYAADNTGGSGYESI
-2049 FVNVANILNV
+2049 FVNVANILKV
-2059 NYQDKTLLA
+2059 NYQNKTLLE

-2078 WGVMYKRRSTG
+2078 WGGMFSRRSTG

-2100 KENVTDPNLT
+2100 KENVTDPSLT
-2110 VKDYT
+2110 VKDFT
-2115 YIPDETKVDS
+2115 FIPDSAKVDS
-2125 VKKLNINNG
+2125 VNKLNINDG
-2134 FATGYSNGS
+2134 YATGYSNTS
-2143 HDSPT
+2143 NEPPT

-2156 IRDGNPSIETKN
+2156 IRDGNPAIETKN

-2178 LIPAATH
+2178 LIPTDNS

-2190 SLVYDTIYYD
+2190 RSLAYDTIYYD
-2200 NISNIKPYEL
+2200 NISNIKPYVL
-2210 DLRTIYYQDY
+2210 DLRTIYYYDY

-2244 LTNPSYNVKKDGVSI
+2244 LTNPSYNVKKDGADI
-2259 VMDISNNVKLEN
+2259 VMDISNNVELNDNEFKLQ
-2271 NKFTL
+2271 
-2276 NFPKLTEEASYEFT
+2276 FPNLTEEASYEFT
-2290 IYGITEPIVLTKASG
+2290 IYGITEPNILNKASG
-2305 LNDIKSYSIIVEL
+2305 LNDVKSYSITVVL
-2318 AKKR
+2318 TKKR

>member
-17 IIHEYGR
+17 IIQEYGR
-24 YSALPDDKLEYWNHK
+24 YSALPDDKLDYWNHK

-64 IVWFDNVYSETEKE
+64 IVWFDDVYSETEKE
-78 NTGKRMKLIQSQDSS
+78 NTGKRMKLIQRQDSS

-107 IRSEI
+107 TRSNI

-159 KKNITDPA
+159 KKNIEDPD

-177 TDSNGFRTIQPS
+177 TNSDGFRTIQPS

-203 NSSIIEGNGQYNES
+203 NSSIIEGNGQYNKS
-217 VSGNNSYALQSI
+217 VYGNDSYALYRI
-229 ASKFDHKI
+229 AREFNHTI

-302 PLFNFK
+302 PLFNFEK
-308 DLPDN
+308 LPDK
-313 IFNSA
+313 IFNNDSA
-318 TELNNKAYQ
+318 TELKNDAYQ

-339 QLSNYAS
+339 QLPNYAS

-357 ITEPSSCYEK
+357 ITDNALSCYESISK
-367 IIGSIGA
+367 SIGA
-374 QTKPSPEK
+374 QTKPSPAD

-388 DPTNYSQIKDT
+388 DPTNYTQIKDT

-451 NLIKPIERIKIL
+451 NLIKPIESIKIL

-531 PWVTLINPFDH
+531 PWVTLINPFEH
-542 NWTEETK
+542 KWSEETK

-555 DDEAMIKYEGDL
+555 DDMDKYEGER
-567 YGNDHFLQ
+567 YGINYFLQ
-575 VNNNKLIDSYS
+575 VNNNKLNTYS

-595 PKGVQLQLAT
+595 PKGVQLQLPT
-605 ADDLEIMRDNTSDEE
+605 ADELEIMRDNTSDEE

-632 DKYTKW
+632 DKYTRW
-638 EDFKEEKLSPFGYL
+638 DDFKEEKLSPFGYL

-717 YVNTYAYGKQ
+717 YINTYAYGKQ
-727 ESNLQNIIDK
+727 ESNLQNILNK

-778 EKTTADEKYYSSY
+778 EKTTADEKYNSSY

-811 GAPENNCIIS
+811 GAPENNCITS

-884 QVSFLVYKDSDSK
+884 QVSFLDYKDSASK

-971 ETYRLTKHHDNNDKE
+971 ETYRLTKHHDNSDKK

-996 NSNNKLTVVFNNPK
+996 NSNNKLTVVFNNPED
-1010 YMFRYQYPAIIDDT
+1010 MFRYEYPAIIDDT

-1064 HVNESTEQKLSG
+1064 HVNESTEKKLSE
-1076 EDDKDCPPFAF
+1076 EDDKDCPPFQF

-1131 GVNDNN
+1131 GVNNDNN

-1152 LLEIKIN
+1152 LIEIQIN
-1159 KYEFDENDQVDLE
+1159 KYEFNENNNQVDLE
-1172 GTQPNSTN
+1172 GTQPTSTN

-1188 EFQIFT
+1188 ESQIFN
-1194 ITKDTLTIFTYEVTK
+1194 ITKDTLTIFTYKVTK

-1233 NIKIYCVQEPP
+1233 NIKIYCVQEPK
-1244 IDGNSGKELGNP
+1244 IDGVPGKELGNP

-1290 LDLSSENTTNICK
+1290 LDLSSANTTNVCK

-1371 PKTIEAKGGNF
+1371 PTIIEAKGGEF
-1382 TLSYFVK
+1382 TLKYFVK
-1389 KGNNPISGYGE
+1389 KGNNPISDYGE
-1400 PKPDNPNF
+1400 PQPDISNF
-1408 AVSTGIKEN
+1408 ATSIKMSES
-1417 INGQTEQTY
+1417 INGEKSQTY
-1426 EVGSN
+1426 KVGPN
-1431 DLETP
+1431 DLEKP
-1436 ITCTYT
+1436 ITCKYK

-1447 KEGKTTITQK
+1447 KEKEVPITQK
-1457 GSVYGVSITAKTTID
+1457 GSVYGVNITTETTSKID

-1478 DPSGENIIITYYGI
+1478 VITYYGI
-1492 KNGDPISEGVKLT
+1492 KNGDPITNTKYVKLT
-1505 CSDNSIT
+1505 CSDNSINIP
-1512 TDGQLTD
+1512 DGQLTD
-1519 NKLVST
+1519 NKLVS
-1525 IKIPSNTTGAQKTYT
+1525 KIRIPANTSDKQKTYK

-1552 QVKSLELTQDYVEYA
+1552 QVKDLELTQDYV
-1567 VQCYLDTEK
+1567 Q
-1576 YSVPLPAKPASD
+1576 
-1588 KDIFEI
+1588 
-1594 IYFAEKGTDKIYNDD
+1594 
-1609 VTLEPIK
+1609 
-1616 NYSYLEHIG
+1616 
-1625 EDTQVKEKQYKVAK
+1625 
-1639 FKFTENEEEE
+1639 
-1649 SRDMEFKAKCGSN
+1649 
-1662 ESGTLT
+1662 
-1668 IKQAGAIYDVSITA
+1668 
-1682 KTTIDPSGENIGITY
+1682 
-1697 YGIKNGDY
+1697 
-1705 ITNTKDVQLTCSDN
+1705 
-1719 SITTTDDVKQ
+1719 
-1729 IDNKLVSTIK
+1729 
-1739 IPENASSEQKTYTF
+1739 
-1753 TVTYTYLTD
+1753 
-1762 KQQVK
+1762 
-1767 SLELTQD
+1767 
-1774 FVKYVVH
+1774 YVVH

-1791 TLEAKPESGK
+1791 TLVAKPESGK

-1813 TDKKRIYDNTVKL
+1813 TDKKYDNTVTL
-1826 EPIGNYDYLTL
+1826 EPIKNYDYLTL
-1837 ISDVPNPEKQYKV
+1837 ISDVPNPEKMYRVRTYQ
-1850 AKFKFTE
+1850 FTE
-1857 NVEADSRDME
+1857 NIEVDPRVME
-1867 FKAKCGSNESD
+1867 FKAKCGSNESES
-1878 TLIITQVGA
+1878 LYITQVGA
-1887 NMEVIP
+1887 NTEVIP

-1903 IQNRFE
+1903 IQNDFE
-1909 MKDPFDSF
+1909 TTDKFDIIA
-1917 TYKNKDDVSTL
+1917 KNNKDNESSL
-1928 LSDTNGI
+1928 LSDKNGI

-1953 NESKDILLPVK
+1953 DESKALLLPVR
-1964 TAQDN
+1964 TASND

-1976 GALNSSTYTPNQ
+1976 GALNSSELRP
-1988 YILGAGFSPTIKPCI
+1988 YILGAGFSERFTPCI
-2003 NNDNNKQVYISTPSK
+2003 NNNNKTVYISTHER
-2018 YSTDK
+2018 YSTAT

-2029 CKDYI
+2029 CTKYI
-2034 RYAADNRGGNGYESI
+2034 RYAKDNQGGSGYESI
-2049 FVNVANILNV
+2049 YVNVANILNEY
-2059 NYQDKTLLA
+2059 YQKDQQNNTLLG

-2078 WGVMYKRRSTG
+2078 WGVMFSRRSTG

-2100 KENVTDPNLT
+2100 KEENVTDPNLT
-2110 VKDYT
+2110 VNNYT
-2115 YIPDETKVDS
+2115 FIPDSTKVDM
-2125 VKKLNINNG
+2125 VNKLNIKDG
-2134 FATGYSNGS
+2134 YATGYSGS
-2143 HDSPT
+2143 SPESPT

-2156 IRDGNPSIETKN
+2156 IRDGNPAIETKN
-2168 LTYGNLNYCL
+2168 LTYSNLNYCL
-2178 LIPAATH
+2178 LIPTDTY

-2290 IYGITEPIVLTKASG
+2290 IYGITEPKVLNHETS
-2305 LNDIKSYSIIVEL
+2305 LNDIKSYSITVEL

>member
-17 IIHEYGR
+17 IIQEYGR
-24 YSALPDDKLEYWNHK
+24 YSALPDDKLDYWNHK

-64 IVWFDNVYSETEKE
+64 IVWFDDVYSETEKE
-78 NTGKRMKLIQSQDSS
+78 NTGKRMKLIQRQDSS

-107 IRSEI
+107 TRSNI

-159 KKNITDPA
+159 KKNIEDA
-167 EKLKT
+167 DKT
-172 FFIGD
+172 LELFFIGD
-177 TDSNGFRTIQPS
+177 TDSDGFRTIQPS
-189 TEHIFTYRYKITDN
+189 TEHIFTYKYEIYKKLTDS
-203 NSSIIEGNGQYNES
+203 NSSLIKEGNGQYTKS
-217 VSGNNSYALQSI
+217 VSGNNSYALYRI
-229 ASKFDHKI
+229 ASEFDHTI
-237 TYNNNTFSFVCP
+237 FYNGSTYLFECP
-249 ETADTSTQTKTITD
+249 ESEDKCTQTKKITD
-263 NDGTYT
+263 NDDTY
-269 IEVKYLTWQGID
+269 IDVKYLTWQGID
-281 LPYEDTSVNDSKIK
+281 LPYVDTSNNDSIIK
-295 SQERSGF
+295 SKEQSGF
-302 PLFNFK
+302 PLFNFETLK
-308 DLPDN
+308 ETS
-313 IFNSA
+313 IFESS
-318 TELNNKAYQ
+318 TELKNNAYQ

-339 QLSNYAS
+339 QLPNYAS
-346 QSATDFEYNSC
+346 QSAKDFEYNSC
-357 ITEPSSCYEK
+357 ITDNALSCFQSISE
-367 IIGSIGA
+367 SIGA

-451 NLIKPIERIKIL
+451 NLIKPIESIKIL

-542 NWTEETK
+542 KWPEETK

-555 DDEAMIKYEGDL
+555 DDMDKYEGEP
-567 YGNDHFLQ
+567 YGYDHFLQ
-575 VNNNKLIDSYS
+575 VNNNKLNTYS

-595 PKGVQLQLAT
+595 PKGVQLQLPT
-605 ADDLEIMRDNTSDEE
+605 ADELEIMRDNTSDEE

-632 DKYTKW
+632 DKYTRW
-638 EDFKEEKLSPFGYL
+638 DNFKEEKLSPFGYL

-661 QKKESQFTVTV
+661 QKEESQFTVTV

-717 YVNTYAYGKQ
+717 YINTYAYGKQ

-778 EKTTADEKYYSSY
+778 EKTTADEKYNSSY

-811 GAPENNCIIS
+811 GASENNCIIS

-831 YEVSNDYRGQKGT
+831 YEVSKDYRGQKGT

-884 QVSFLVYKDSDSK
+884 QVSFLGYKDTDSK

-940 NNSVKQDTK
+940 NNSVNQGSK

-961 KFIMSELSTT
+961 KFIMSELSTA
-971 ETYRLTKHHDNNDKE
+971 ETYRLTKHHDNNDKKC
-986 YLLHLFHYGV
+986 LLHLFHYGV
-996 NSNNKLTVVFNNPK
+996 NSNNKLTVVFNNPED
-1010 YMFRYQYPAIIDDT
+1010 MFRYDYPAIIDDT
-1024 TKIISNAYSIS
+1024 TKITSNAYSIS

-1064 HVNESTEQKLSG
+1064 HVNESTEKKLSE
-1076 EDDKDCPPFAF
+1076 EDDKDCPPFQF

-1097 NGQTTSCLI
+1097 NGQSTSCLI

-1120 NVYITTDNIIT
+1120 EVYITTDNIIT
-1131 GVNDNN
+1131 GVNNS

-1144 KSQRERKQ
+1144 KLQRERKQ

-1159 KYEFDENDQVDLE
+1159 KYEFDKNDQVDLE
-1172 GTQPNSTN
+1172 GTQPTKTN

-1188 EFQIFT
+1188 EYQIFD

-1218 FYVSLATAGWKGKSS
+1218 FYVSIATAGWKGQSS

-1244 IDGNSGKELGNP
+1244 EIDGKPGKELGNP

-1290 LDLSSENTTNICK
+1290 LDLSSANTTNVCK

-1319 GKISQTICISN
+1319 GKIPQTICISN

-1371 PKTIEAKGGNF
+1371 PTIIEAKGGNF
-1382 TLSYFVK
+1382 TLRYFVK
-1389 KGNNPISGYGE
+1389 KGNNPISDYEKPQPE
-1400 PKPDNPNF
+1400 PGNSNF
-1408 AVSTGIKEN
+1408 ATSTEISES
-1417 INGQTEQTY
+1417 INGEKAEIY
-1426 EVGSN
+1426 KVGPN
-1431 DLETP
+1431 DSEKP
-1436 ITCTYT
+1436 VTCTYT

-1447 KEGKTTITQK
+1447 KKAETTITQK
-1457 GSVYGVSITAKTTID
+1457 GSVYGAYISAGTT
-1472 PSGENI
+1472 SNI
-1478 DPSGENIIITYYGI
+1478 DPSGGEIVITYYGI
-1492 KNGDPISEGVKLT
+1492 KNEDPISEGVKLT
-1505 CSDNSIT
+1505 CSDNNIT
-1512 TDGQLTD
+1512 PPDGTLKD
-1519 NKLVST
+1519 NKRVST
-1525 IKIPSNTTGAQKTYT
+1525 ISIPANTSSEQKTYT
-1540 FTVTYTYLTDKQ
+1540 FKVTYTYLTDKKKEQ
-1552 QVKSLELTQDYVEYA
+1552 KIELTQDRIE
-1567 VQCYLDTEK
+1567 
-1576 YSVPLPAKPASD
+1576 
-1588 KDIFEI
+1588 
-1594 IYFAEKGTDKIYNDD
+1594 
-1609 VTLEPIK
+1609 
-1616 NYSYLEHIG
+1616 
-1625 EDTQVKEKQYKVAK
+1625 
-1639 FKFTENEEEE
+1639 
-1649 SRDMEFKAKCGSN
+1649 
-1662 ESGTLT
+1662 
-1668 IKQAGAIYDVSITA
+1668 
-1682 KTTIDPSGENIGITY
+1682 
-1697 YGIKNGDY
+1697 
-1705 ITNTKDVQLTCSDN
+1705 
-1719 SITTTDDVKQ
+1719 
-1729 IDNKLVSTIK
+1729 
-1739 IPENASSEQKTYTF
+1739 
-1753 TVTYTYLTD
+1753 
-1762 KQQVK
+1762 
-1767 SLELTQD
+1767 
-1774 FVKYVVH
+1774 YVVH

-1791 TLEAKPESGK
+1791 TLVAKPESSK
-1801 DIFEI
+1801 DRFEI

-1813 TDKKRIYDNTVKL
+1813 TNKERIYDNTVTL
-1826 EPIGNYDYLTL
+1826 EPGNYDYLTL
-1837 ISDVPNPEKQYKV
+1837 ISDVPNSEKMYRVRTYQ
-1850 AKFKFTE
+1850 FTE
-1857 NVEADSRDME
+1857 NTEVDPRDME
-1867 FKAKCGSNESD
+1867 FKAKCGSNESES
-1878 TLIITQVGA
+1878 LYITQVGA
-1887 NMEVIP
+1887 NTEVIP

-1903 IQNRFE
+1903 IQNDLNTSETFNTIT
-1909 MKDPFDSF
+1909 DN
-1917 TYKNKDDVSTL
+1917 YNKDNESEF
-1928 LSDTNGI
+1928 LSNI
-1935 NAIAGSDLD
+1935 NKIAGSDLD

-1953 NESKDILLPVK
+1953 DESKALLLPVK
-1964 TAQDN
+1964 TAFNND
-1969 VIHLNLY
+1969 IHLNLY
-1976 GALNSSTYTPNQ
+1976 SALNSATSGA
-1988 YILGAGFSPTIKPCI
+1988 YILGAGYALSFTPCI
-2003 NNDNNKQVYISTPSK
+2003 NNNNKKYVNISTSAG
-2018 YSTDK
+2018 YSSN
-2023 NENGNV
+2023 NESGNV
-2029 CKDYI
+2029 CTKYI
-2034 RYAADNRGGNGYESI
+2034 RYAADNLGGSGYESI
-2049 FVNVANILNV
+2049 YVNVANILNE
-2059 NYQDKTLLA
+2059 NYQNKTLLG

-2078 WGVMYKRRSTG
+2078 WGVMYNQRSTG

-2100 KENVTDPNLT
+2100 KENVTDPSLT
-2110 VKDYT
+2110 VKDLT
-2115 YIPDETKVDS
+2115 FIPDSAKVDM
-2125 VKKLNINNG
+2125 VNKLNINDG
-2134 FATGYSNGS
+2134 FATGYSKGS
-2143 HDSPT
+2143 HIPPT

-2156 IRDGNPSIETKN
+2156 IRDGNPAIETKN

-2178 LIPAATH
+2178 LIPTDDG

-2190 SLVYDTIYYD
+2190 NNVSDNIYYD
-2200 NISNIKPYEL
+2200 NISNIKPYVL
-2210 DLRTIYYQDY
+2210 DLRTIYYQGY

-2244 LTNPSYNVKKDGVSI
+2244 LTNPSYNVKKDGV
-2259 VMDISNNVKLEN
+2259 DIDMNIENNVILEN

-2276 NFPKLTEEASYEFT
+2276 NFPNLTEETCYKFL
-2290 IYGITEPIVLTKASG
+2290 IQGITEPNILNKASG
-2305 LNDIKSYSIIVEL
+2305 LNDVKSYTIIVNLVSPHINIIHKIEGNGSITAPAAGEYNRDKSSWQITTQPGSNYKLVEL
-2318 AKKR
+2318 KVNNSKITVPQLWINDDKKTYTIFAKFEPV

>member
-17 IIHEYGR
+17 IIQEYGR
-24 YSALPDDKLEYWNHK
+24 YSALPDDKLDYWNHK

-64 IVWFDNVYSETEKE
+64 IVWFDDVYSETEKE
-78 NTGKRMKLIQSQDSS
+78 NTGKRMKLIQRQDSS

-107 IRSEI
+107 TRSNI

-159 KKNITDPA
+159 KKNIEDA
-167 EKLKT
+167 DKT
-172 FFIGD
+172 LELFFIGD
-177 TDSNGFRTIQPS
+177 TNSDGFRTIQPS

-203 NSSIIEGNGQYNES
+203 NSSIIEGNGQYNKS
-217 VSGNNSYALQSI
+217 VYGNDSYALYRI
-229 ASKFDHKI
+229 AREFNHTI

-302 PLFNFK
+302 PLFNFEK
-308 DLPDN
+308 LPDK
-313 IFNSA
+313 IFNNDSA
-318 TELNNKAYQ
+318 TELKNDAYQ

-339 QLSNYAS
+339 QLPNYAS

-357 ITEPSSCYEK
+357 ITDNALSCYESISK
-367 IIGSIGA
+367 SIGA
-374 QTKPSPEK
+374 QTKPSPAD

-388 DPTNYSQIKDT
+388 DPTNYTQIKDT

-451 NLIKPIERIKIL
+451 NLIKPIESIKIL

-525 EEGIIG
+525 EEDIIG
-531 PWVTLINPFDH
+531 PWVTLINPFEH
-542 NWTEETK
+542 KWPEETK

-555 DDEAMIKYEGDL
+555 DDMDKYEGER
-567 YGNDHFLQ
+567 YGINYFLQ
-575 VNNNKLIDSYS
+575 VNNNKLNTYS

-595 PKGVQLQLAT
+595 PKGVQLQLPT
-605 ADDLEIMRDNTSDEE
+605 ADELEIMRDNTSDEE

-632 DKYTKW
+632 DKYTRW
-638 EDFKEEKLSPFGYL
+638 DDFKEEKLSPFGYL

-717 YVNTYAYGKQ
+717 YINTYAYGKQ
-727 ESNLQNIIDK
+727 ESNLQNILNK

-778 EKTTADEKYYSSY
+778 EKTTADEKYNSSY

-811 GAPENNCIIS
+811 GAPENNCITS

-884 QVSFLVYKDSDSK
+884 QVSFLDYKDSASK

-971 ETYRLTKHHDNNDKE
+971 ETYRLTKHHDNSDKK

-996 NSNNKLTVVFNNPK
+996 NSNNKLTVVFNNPED
-1010 YMFRYQYPAIIDDT
+1010 MFRYEYPAIIDDT

-1064 HVNESTEQKLSG
+1064 HVNESTEKKLSE
-1076 EDDKDCPPFAF
+1076 EDDKDCPPFQF

-1131 GVNDNN
+1131 GVNNDNN

-1152 LLEIKIN
+1152 LIEIQIN
-1159 KYEFDENDQVDLE
+1159 KYEFNENNNQVDLE
-1172 GTQPNSTN
+1172 GTQPTSTN

-1188 EFQIFT
+1188 ESQIFN
-1194 ITKDTLTIFTYEVTK
+1194 ITKDTLTIFTYKVTK

-1233 NIKIYCVQEPP
+1233 NIKIYCVQEPK
-1244 IDGNSGKELGNP
+1244 IDGVPGKELGNP

-1290 LDLSSENTTNICK
+1290 LDLSSANTTNVCK

-1356 VQPEDTTITVSLTAS
+1356 VQPEDTTITVSLTAN
-1371 PKTIEAKGGNF
+1371 PTIIEAKGGEF
-1382 TLSYFVK
+1382 TLKYFVK
-1389 KGNNPISGYGE
+1389 KGNNPISDYGE
-1400 PKPDNPNF
+1400 PQPDISNF
-1408 AVSTGIKEN
+1408 ATSIKMSES
-1417 INGQTEQTY
+1417 INGEKSQTY
-1426 EVGSN
+1426 KVGPN
-1431 DLETP
+1431 DLEKP
-1436 ITCTYT
+1436 ITCKYK

-1447 KEGKTTITQK
+1447 KEKEVPITQK
-1457 GSVYGVSITAKTTID
+1457 GSVYSAGITAKTETTSKID

-1478 DPSGENIIITYYGI
+1478 VITYYGI
-1492 KNGDPISEGVKLT
+1492 KNGVPITNTKYVKLT
-1505 CSDNSIT
+1505 CSDNSINIP
-1512 TDGQLTD
+1512 DGQLTD
-1519 NKLVST
+1519 NKLVS
-1525 IKIPSNTTGAQKTYT
+1525 KIRIPANTSDKQKTYK

-1552 QVKSLELTQDYVEYA
+1552 QVKDLELTQDYV
-1567 VQCYLDTEK
+1567 Q
-1576 YSVPLPAKPASD
+1576 
-1588 KDIFEI
+1588 
-1594 IYFAEKGTDKIYNDD
+1594 
-1609 VTLEPIK
+1609 
-1616 NYSYLEHIG
+1616 
-1625 EDTQVKEKQYKVAK
+1625 
-1639 FKFTENEEEE
+1639 
-1649 SRDMEFKAKCGSN
+1649 
-1662 ESGTLT
+1662 
-1668 IKQAGAIYDVSITA
+1668 
-1682 KTTIDPSGENIGITY
+1682 
-1697 YGIKNGDY
+1697 
-1705 ITNTKDVQLTCSDN
+1705 
-1719 SITTTDDVKQ
+1719 
-1729 IDNKLVSTIK
+1729 
-1739 IPENASSEQKTYTF
+1739 
-1753 TVTYTYLTD
+1753 
-1762 KQQVK
+1762 
-1767 SLELTQD
+1767 
-1774 FVKYVVH
+1774 YVVH

-1791 TLEAKPESGK
+1791 TLVAKPESGK

-1813 TDKKRIYDNTVKL
+1813 TDKIYDNNTVTL
-1826 EPIGNYDYLTL
+1826 EPSENYGYLKF
-1837 ISDVPNPEKQYKV
+1837 ISDVPNSEKMYRVRTYQ
-1850 AKFKFTE
+1850 FTE
-1857 NVEADSRDME
+1857 NIEVDPRVME
-1867 FKAKCGSNESD
+1867 FKAKCGSNESES
-1878 TLIITQVGA
+1878 LYITQVGA
-1887 NMEVIP
+1887 NTEVIP
-1893 QFNFA
+1893 QFDFA

-1903 IQNRFE
+1903 IQN
-1909 MKDPFDSF
+1909 DPNTSGTFDDITNS
-1917 TYKNKDDVSTL
+1917 YNKDTESEF
-1928 LSDTNGI
+1928 LSNI
-1935 NAIAGSDLD
+1935 NKIAGSDLD

-1953 NESKDILLPVK
+1953 DESKALLLPEK
-1964 TAQDN
+1964 IASNND
-1969 VIHLNLY
+1969 IHLNLY
-1976 GALNSSTYTPNQ
+1976 SALKPSVNNP
-1988 YILGAGFSPTIKPCI
+1988 YILGAGYSSLFTPCI
-2003 NNDNNKQVYISTPSK
+2003 NNNNKSVYISTPAI
-2018 YSTDK
+2018 YSSE
-2023 NENGNV
+2023 NESGNV
-2029 CKDYI
+2029 CTKYI
-2034 RYAADNRGGNGYESI
+2034 RYAKDNTGGSGYESI
-2049 FVNVANILNV
+2049 FVNVANILKV
-2059 NYQDKTLLA
+2059 NYQNKTLLE

-2078 WGVMYKRRSTG
+2078 WGVMYNQRSTG

-2110 VKDYT
+2110 VKDST
-2115 YIPDETKVDS
+2115 FIPDSAKVDS
-2125 VKKLNINNG
+2125 VNKLNIQDG
-2134 FATGYSNGS
+2134 FATGYSKGL
-2143 HDSPT
+2143 HIPPT

-2156 IRDGNPSIETKN
+2156 IRDGNPGIETKN

-2178 LIPAATH
+2178 LIPTDDG

-2190 SLVYDTIYYD
+2190 NNVSDNIYYD
-2200 NISNIKPYEL
+2200 NISNIKPYVL
-2210 DLRTIYYQDY
+2210 DLHTIYYQGY

-2244 LTNPSYNVKKDGVSI
+2244 LTNPSYKVQKDGA
-2259 VMDISNNVKLEN
+2259 DIDMNIENNVILEN

-2276 NFPKLTEEASYEFT
+2276 NFPNLTEETCYKFT
-2290 IYGITEPIVLTKASG
+2290 IQGITEPNILNKASG
-2305 LNDIKSYSIIVEL
+2305 LNDVKSYTIIVNLVSPHINIIHKIEGNGSITAPAAGEYNRDKSSWQITTQPGSNYKLVEL
-2318 AKKR
+2318 KVNNSGNLITNPQFWINDDKKTYTIFAKFEPV

>member
-17 IIHEYGR
+17 IIQEYGR
-24 YSALPDDKLEYWNHK
+24 YSALPEGKLEYWDHK

-107 IRSEI
+107 TRSNI

-159 KKNITDPA
+159 KKNIEDA
-167 EKLKT
+167 DKT
-172 FFIGD
+172 LELFFIGD
-177 TDSNGFRTIQPS
+177 TDSDGFRTIQPS
-189 TEHIFTYRYKITDN
+189 TEHKFTYRYKITDS
-203 NSSIIEGNGQYNES
+203 NSSIIEGNDQYNKS
-217 VSGNNSYALQSI
+217 VSGNDSYALYRI
-229 ASKFDHKI
+229 ASEFDHKI
-237 TYNNNTFSFVCP
+237 PYNGSTYLFECP
-249 ETADTSTQTKTITD
+249 LISDTSIQTKTITD
-263 NDGTYT
+263 NDRTYT
-269 IEVKYLTWQGID
+269 IEVEYLTWQGID
-281 LPYEDTSVNDSKIK
+281 LPYEDTSVNDSIIK
-295 SQERSGF
+295 SKEQSGF
-302 PLFNFK
+302 PLFNFGSLK
-308 DLPDN
+308 ETD
-313 IFNSA
+313 IFESA
-318 TELNNKAYQ
+318 TELKNNAYQ

-339 QLSNYAS
+339 QLPNYAS
-346 QSATDFEYNSC
+346 QSADDFEYSSC
-357 ITEPSSCYEK
+357 ITDKDPLSCHEK

-388 DPTNYSQIKDT
+388 NPTNYTQIKDT

-451 NLIKPIERIKIL
+451 NLIKPIEYIKIL

-517 KNITDTPD
+517 KNITDTAD

-555 DDEAMIKYEGDL
+555 TDMNKYEGDR

-575 VNNNKLIDSYS
+575 VNNNKLNTYS

-595 PKGVQLQLAT
+595 PKGVQLQLPT
-605 ADDLEIMRDNTSDEE
+605 ADDLEIMRDNTNDEE
-620 WFASISDSSTYP
+620 WFASISDHSTYP
-632 DKYTKW
+632 DTYTAW
-638 EDFKEEKLSPFGYL
+638 ENFKEEKLSPFGYL

-717 YVNTYAYGKQ
+717 YINTYAYGKQ

-778 EKTTADEKYYSSY
+778 EKTTADEKYNSSY

-796 KLLSSKVWQRINPVS
+796 KLLSSKVWQRINPGS
-811 GAPENNCIIS
+811 GAPENNCIIN

-831 YEVSNDYRGQKGT
+831 YEVSEDYRGQKGT

-884 QVSFLVYKDSDSK
+884 QVSFLEYKDSASK

-940 NNSVKQDTK
+940 NNSVTQGKE

-1042 TTMSLTTDRT
+1042 TTMPLTTDRT

-1064 HVNESTEQKLSG
+1064 HVNESTEKKLSE
-1076 EDDKDCPPFAF
+1076 EDDKDCPSFQF

-1131 GVNDNN
+1131 GVNNNN

-1159 KYEFDENDQVDLE
+1159 KYEFDKNDQVDLE

-1194 ITKDTLTIFTYEVTK
+1194 ITKDALTIFTYEVTK

-1233 NIKIYCVQEPP
+1233 NIKIYCVEEPE
-1244 IDGNSGKELGNP
+1244 IDGKQGLKLGDP
-1256 NNIQPSDDILQEI
+1256 NNIQPSDEILQEI

-1319 GKISQTICISN
+1319 GKIDQTICISN

-1371 PKTIEAKGGNF
+1371 PTIIEAKGGEF
-1382 TLSYFVK
+1382 TLKYFVK
-1389 KGNNPISGYGE
+1389 KGNNPISDYGE
-1400 PKPDNPNF
+1400 PQPSDINF
-1408 AVSTGIKEN
+1408 AKPIKISES
-1417 INGQTEQTY
+1417 INGEKSQTY
-1426 EVGSN
+1426 KVDPN
-1431 DLETP
+1431 DKETP
-1436 ITCTYT
+1436 ITCTYK
-1442 LKYEG
+1442 LKYEN
-1447 KEGKTTITQK
+1447 KERTTTITQK
-1457 GSVYGVSITAKTTID
+1457 GSIYSAGITAETGTM
-1472 PSGENI
+1472 SNI
-1478 DPSGENIIITYYGI
+1478 DPSGGEIVITYYGI
-1492 KNGDPISEGVKLT
+1492 KNGDHITDTKDVKLT

-1512 TDGQLTD
+1512 IPDGQIKD
-1519 NKLVST
+1519 NKLEST
-1525 IKIPSNTTGAQKTYT
+1525 IKIPANTSDKQKTYK
-1540 FTVTYTYLTDKQ
+1540 FTVTYTYLTDKKKEQ
-1552 QVKSLELTQDYVEYA
+1552 KIELTQDRIE
-1567 VQCYLDTEK
+1567 
-1576 YSVPLPAKPASD
+1576 
-1588 KDIFEI
+1588 
-1594 IYFAEKGTDKIYNDD
+1594 
-1609 VTLEPIK
+1609 
-1616 NYSYLEHIG
+1616 
-1625 EDTQVKEKQYKVAK
+1625 
-1639 FKFTENEEEE
+1639 
-1649 SRDMEFKAKCGSN
+1649 
-1662 ESGTLT
+1662 
-1668 IKQAGAIYDVSITA
+1668 
-1682 KTTIDPSGENIGITY
+1682 
-1697 YGIKNGDY
+1697 
-1705 ITNTKDVQLTCSDN
+1705 
-1719 SITTTDDVKQ
+1719 
-1729 IDNKLVSTIK
+1729 
-1739 IPENASSEQKTYTF
+1739 
-1753 TVTYTYLTD
+1753 
-1762 KQQVK
+1762 
-1767 SLELTQD
+1767 
-1774 FVKYVVH
+1774 YVVH
-1781 CGLDTEKYSA
+1781 CGLDTEKYGT
-1791 TLEAKPESGK
+1791 TLVAKPESGK

-1806 IYFAEKG
+1806 IYFAEKS
-1813 TDKKRIYDNTVKL
+1813 TNKERIYDNTVTL
-1826 EPIGNYDYLTL
+1826 ETKENYDYLKRIGEDTQ
-1837 ISDVPNPEKQYKV
+1837 DTVNQYRVRKYQITKNEEV
-1850 AKFKFTE
+1850 DPR
-1857 NVEADSRDME
+1857 VME
-1867 FKAKCGSNESD
+1867 FKAKCGLNESEI
-1878 TLIITQVGA
+1878 LYITQVGA
-1887 NMEVIP
+1887 NTEVIP
-1893 QFNFA
+1893 QFDFA

-1903 IQNRFE
+1903 IQNDLNTSETFNTIT
-1909 MKDPFDSF
+1909 DNYD
-1917 TYKNKDDVSTL
+1917 KNNESEFL
-1928 LSDTNGI
+1928 NNI
-1935 NAIAGSDLD
+1935 NKIAGSDLD

-1953 NESKDILLPVK
+1953 DKSKALLLPVR
-1964 TAQDN
+1964 TASNDK
-1969 VIHLNLY
+1969 IHLNLY
-1976 GALNSSTYTPNQ
+1976 GALNSSTSSP
-1988 YILGAGFSPTIKPCI
+1988 YILGAGFSSLFTPCI
-2003 NNDNNKQVYISTPSK
+2003 NNDNKTVYISTPER
-2018 YSTDK
+2018 YSTAT
-2023 NENGNV
+2023 NESGNV
-2029 CKDYI
+2029 CTNYI
-2034 RYAADNRGGNGYESI
+2034 RYAQDNTSGSGYESI
-2049 FVNVANILNV
+2049 YVNVANILNE
-2059 NYQDKTLLA
+2059 NYQNKTLLG

-2078 WGVMYKRRSTG
+2078 WGVMYNQRSTG

-2100 KENVTDPNLT
+2100 KENVTDPKLT
-2110 VKDYT
+2110 VNNFT
-2115 YIPDETKVDS
+2115 FIPDSAKVDM
-2125 VKKLNINNG
+2125 VNKLNINDG
-2134 FATGYSNGS
+2134 YATGYSKGS
-2143 HDSPT
+2143 HIPPT

-2156 IRDGNPSIETKN
+2156 IRNGNPSIETKN

-2178 LIPAATH
+2178 LIPTDDG

-2190 SLVYDTIYYD
+2190 NNVSDTIYYD
-2200 NISNIKPYEL
+2200 NISNIKPYVL
-2210 DLRTIYYQDY
+2210 DLRTIYYQGY

-2244 LTNPSYNVKKDGVSI
+2244 LSNASYKVQKDGA
-2259 VMDISNNVKLEN
+2259 DIDMNIENNVILRNNEFKLQ
-2271 NKFTL
+2271 
-2276 NFPKLTEEASYEFT
+2276 FPNLTEETCYKFT
-2290 IYGITEPIVLTKASG
+2290 IQGITEPKVLNKTS
-2305 LNDIKSYSIIVEL
+2305 LNDVKSYTIIVNLVSPHINIIHKIEGNGSITTPAAGEYNRDKSSWQITTQPGSNYKLVEL
-2318 AKKR
+2318 KVNNSLVDITNPQFYINDEKRTYTIFAKFEPV